1 MTSPRF
7 LVGIDLGTTNT
18 VVAFCEITD
27 NLEQSNVTLFDIDQL
42 IGPGEV
48 VRKPLLPSFRYHPAD
63 GQISPSDL
71 ILPWESVRTEG
82 DIDNVIVGEWAR
94 ELGAKV
100 EGRQVS
106 SAKSWLSHQA
116 VDRRSEILPWAG
128 AADVEKVSPVTASAS
143 YLNHIRQSWNYRHPS
158 NKLEDQDVVVTVPA
172 SFDETA
178 RKLTLEAA
186 EQAGLGKIVLLEE
199 PQAVCYDWYA
209 RHQHTA
215 SEELKTLPLILVCDV
230 GGGTTD
236 LSLIEAKFDSD
247 ELALDRIGV
256 GEHLMLGGDN
266 LDLALAHLA
275 EQRFSQ
281 SKKLNAANL
290 TKLIQQTRKAKENLL
305 SANAPD
311 EVKITMLGSGSKL
324 LGGTKSV
331 QLSKQEVHQIAL
343 DGFFPLSGFEE
354 VPDKRRSAVVEFGL
368 PYVAD
373 PAVSKHIAEFLT
385 QHQQVS
391 YAALNRANKLNLESN
406 QDLESNQ
413 NLESNQYLENGE
425 GTEKPAIPVGLL
437 LNGGVFNSELVTERI
452 TQLLENWKGT
462 PITVLDNPH
471 PDWSVALGAVAFGKA
486 RRGAQLKIGGG
497 AARSYFLHL
506 PEKNKMGKALCLL
519 AKGTEEGHEIRL
531 SGRRFSLTLGEPVKF
546 NLLTSTHDSFGNTN
560 SGSNASIQNGMMVD
574 VDPDIFA
581 PLPPYISTL
590 ESEGA
595 TLQANQKERVEVQL
609 ACQLTEV
616 GTLKMECVSTEDDS
630 TENDSKRWKLEFEV
644 RNQQADDQENSSF
657 HPNLEECKTLI
668 SRIYSGNKKSAEG
681 KEIKTLPKDLER
693 KLGKRE
699 EWDFATLRQL
709 FDAFSQGRKR
719 RRRSEQ
725 HEKNWLRLAGFSM
738 RPGFGDPT
746 DSWRIEQIWS
756 LYQQSIQFKNHQ
768 GWTDWWVFWRRVAG
782 GLSQEQQE
790 TILAD
795 IAKYLHPGAMKNPQ
809 SAKAA
814 QDMGYES
821 MVRLSA
827 SLENLDVEDKVLLAT
842 WYLSKAMNHN
852 QFEQAHWWALGRL
865 ASRTPLYGSQHNA
878 IPREQIEQWLPKLLE
893 LNWQK
898 EQMIAFAVV
907 MMCRKTGDRLF
918 DVSDDYREQVRS
930 KLKQSKVPES
940 WISLVEE
947 VKELS
952 ESESKRVFGDAL
964 PSGLTLISS

>member
-1 MTSPRF
+1 MASPRF

-18 VVAFCEITD
+18 VVAYCEITD
-27 NLEQSNVTLFDIDQL
+27 NLEQSEVSLFDIDQL

-48 VRKPLLPSFRYHPAD
+48 VRKPLLPSFRYHPAV

-71 ILPWESVRTEG
+71 TLPWENEPVAG
-82 DIDNVIVGEWAR
+82 DINNLIVGEWAR

-116 VDRRSEILPWAG
+116 VDRSSDILPWAG
-128 AADVEKVSPVTASAS
+128 AQDVDKVSPVIASAS
-143 YLNHIRQSWNYRHPS
+143 YLNHIRQAWNYRHPS

-186 EQAGLGKIVLLEE
+186 QLAGLKKIVLLEE

-209 RHQHTA
+209 RHQQTA
-215 SEELKTLPLILVCDV
+215 ADELKELPLILVCDV

-236 LSLIEAKFDSD
+236 LSLIEASFSSQD

-275 EQRFSQ
+275 ESRFNQ
-281 SKKLNAANL
+281 SKKLTAASL

-305 SANAPD
+305 SSSAPE

-324 LGGTKSV
+324 LGGTKSIG
-331 QLSKQEVHQIAL
+331 LSKQEVHQIAL
-343 DGFFPLSGFEE
+343 DGFFPLSDFSE

-373 PAVSKHIAEFLT
+373 PAVSKHVAEFLT
-385 QHQQVS
+385 QHQQVAR
-391 YAALNRANKLNLESN
+391 AALRIEDDK
-406 QDLESNQ
+406 Q
-413 NLESNQYLENGE
+413 N
-425 GTEKPAIPVGLL
+425 AIPVGLL
-437 LNGGVFNSELVTERI
+437 LNGGVFNSELVTERV
-452 TQLLENWKGT
+452 TTLLSDWRGA
-462 PITVLDNPH
+462 PVTVLDNPH

-506 PEKNKMGKALCLL
+506 QEKNKMGKALCLL

-531 SGRRFSLTLGEPVKF
+531 SGRRFSLTLGEPVRF
-546 NLLTSTHDSFGNTN
+546 NLLTSTHDTLTNNT
-560 SGSNASIQNGMMVD
+560 AIQNGVMVD
-574 VDPDIFA
+574 VDPDLFA
-581 PLPPYISTL
+581 PLPPYITTL
-590 ESEGA
+590 EGEGA
-595 TLQANQKERVEVQL
+595 ELQANQKERVEVQL

-616 GTLKMECVSTEDDS
+616 GTLKMECVSAED
-630 TENDSKRWKLEFEV
+630 DSKRWELEFEV
-644 RNQQADDQENSSF
+644 RNKQTDDSEQVKL
-657 HPNLEECKTLI
+657 HPKLNECKELI
-668 SRIYSGNKKSAEG
+668 ARLYSGNKKSAES
-681 KEIKTLPKDLER
+681 KEIKTLAKDLEK
-693 KLGKRE
+693 KLGKRD
-699 EWDFATLRQL
+699 EWDFTTLRQL
-709 FDAFSQGRKR
+709 FDTFAQGRKR

-725 HEKNWLRLAGFSM
+725 HEKNWLRLAGFAL

-746 DSWRIEQIWS
+746 DSWRIEQVWG
-756 LYQQSIQFKNHQ
+756 LYQQNIQFKNHQ
-768 GWTDWWVFWRRVAG
+768 GWTDWWVFWRRIAG

-827 SLENLDVEDKVLLAT
+827 SLEHLEVEDKVLLAT
-842 WYLSKAMNHN
+842 WFLSKAINHN
-852 QFEQAHWWALGRL
+852 QFEQAHWWAMGRL
-865 ASRTPLYGSQHNA
+865 ASRTPLYGSQHNVV
-878 IPREQIEQWLPKLLE
+878 PREQAEQWLPKLLE
-893 LNWQK
+893 QNWQK
-898 EQMIAFAVV
+898 EPMIAFAAV
-907 MMCRKTGDRLF
+907 MICRKTGDRLF
-918 DVSDDYREQVRS
+918 DISDDYREQVLA

-940 WISLVEE
+940 WVSLVEE

-952 ESESKRVFGDAL
+952 ESESKRIFGDAL
-964 PSGLTLISS
+964 PSGLTLVNN

>member
-1 MTSPRF
+1 MASPRF

-18 VVAFCEITD
+18 VVAYCEITD
-27 NLEQSNVTLFDIDQL
+27 NLEQSEVSLFDIDQL

-48 VRKPLLPSFRYHPAD
+48 VRKPLLPSFRYHPAV

-71 ILPWESVRTEG
+71 TLPWENEPVSG
-82 DIDNVIVGEWAR
+82 DISNVIVGEWAR

-116 VDRRSEILPWAG
+116 VDRSSDILPWAG
-128 AADVEKVSPVTASAS
+128 AQDVDKVSPVIASAS
-143 YLNHIRQSWNYRHPS
+143 YLNHIRQAWNYRHPS

-186 EQAGLGKIVLLEE
+186 ELAGLKKIVLLEE

-209 RHQHTA
+209 RHQQTA
-215 SEELKTLPLILVCDV
+215 ADELKELPLILVCDV

-236 LSLIEAKFDSD
+236 LSLIEASFSSQD

-275 EQRFSQ
+275 ESRLSQNKGEQ
-281 SKKLNAANL
+281 SKKLTAASL

-305 SANAPD
+305 SASAPE

-324 LGGTKSV
+324 LGGTKSIG
-331 QLSKQEVHQIAL
+331 LSKQEVHQIAL
-343 DGFFPLSGFEE
+343 DGFFPLSDFSE

-373 PAVSKHIAEFLT
+373 PAVSKHVAEFLT

-391 YAALNRANKLNLESN
+391 RAALGIEDDK
-406 QDLESNQ
+406 Q
-413 NLESNQYLENGE
+413 N
-425 GTEKPAIPVGLL
+425 AIPVGLL
-437 LNGGVFNSELVTERI
+437 LNGGVFNSELVTERV
-452 TQLLENWKGT
+452 TTLLSDWRGA
-462 PITVLDNPH
+462 PVTVLDNPH

-506 PEKNKMGKALCLL
+506 QEKNKMGKALCLL

-531 SGRRFSLTLGEPVKF
+531 SGRRFSLTLGEPVRF
-546 NLLTSTHDSFGNTN
+546 NLLTSTHDTLTNNT
-560 SGSNASIQNGMMVD
+560 AIQNGVMVD
-574 VDPDIFA
+574 VDPDLFA
-581 PLPPYISTL
+581 PLPPYITTL
-590 ESEGA
+590 EGEGA
-595 TLQANQKERVEVQL
+595 ELQANQKERVEVQL

-616 GTLKMECVSTEDDS
+616 GTLKMECVSAED
-630 TENDSKRWKLEFEV
+630 DSKRWELEFEV
-644 RNQQADDQENSSF
+644 RNKQTDDSEQVKL
-657 HPNLEECKTLI
+657 HPKLNECKELI
-668 SRIYSGNKKSAEG
+668 ARLYSGNKKSAES
-681 KEIKTLPKDLER
+681 KEIKTLAKDLEK
-693 KLGKRE
+693 KLGKRD
-699 EWDFATLRQL
+699 EWDFTTLRQL
-709 FDAFSQGRKR
+709 FDTFAQGRKR

-725 HEKNWLRLAGFSM
+725 HEKNWLRLAGFAL

-746 DSWRIEQIWS
+746 DSWRIEQVWG
-756 LYQQSIQFKNHQ
+756 LYQQNIQFKNHQ
-768 GWTDWWVFWRRVAG
+768 GWTDWWVFWRRIAG

-827 SLENLDVEDKVLLAT
+827 SLEHLEVEDKVLLAT
-842 WYLSKAMNHN
+842 WFLSKAINHN
-852 QFEQAHWWALGRL
+852 QFEQAHWWAMGRL
-865 ASRTPLYGSQHNA
+865 ASRTPLYGSQHNVV
-878 IPREQIEQWLPKLLE
+878 PREQAEQWLPKLLE
-893 LNWQK
+893 QNWQK
-898 EQMIAFAVV
+898 EPMIAFAAV
-907 MMCRKTGDRLF
+907 MICRKTGDRLF
-918 DVSDDYREQVRS
+918 DISDDYREQVLA

-940 WISLVEE
+940 WVSLVEE

-952 ESESKRVFGDAL
+952 ESESKRIFGDAL
-964 PSGLTLISS
+964 PSGLTLVNN

>member
-1 MTSPRF
+1 MASPRF

-18 VVAFCEITD
+18 VVAYCEITN
-27 NLEQSNVTLFDIDQL
+27 NLEQSEVSLFDIDQL

-48 VRKPLLPSFRYHPAD
+48 VRKPLLPSFRYHPAV

-71 ILPWESVRTEG
+71 TLPWDNEPVAG
-82 DIDNVIVGEWAR
+82 DINNVIIGEWAR

-116 VDRRSEILPWAG
+116 VDRNSDILPWAG
-128 AADVEKVSPVTASAS
+128 AQDVDKVSPVIASAS
-143 YLNHIRQSWNYRHPS
+143 YLNHIRQAWNYRHPS

-186 EQAGLGKIVLLEE
+186 ELAGLKKIVLLEE

-209 RHQHTA
+209 RHQQTA
-215 SEELKTLPLILVCDV
+215 ADELKDLPLILVCDV

-236 LSLIEAKFDSD
+236 LSLIEAKFTNSD
-247 ELALDRIGV
+247 LALDRIGV

-275 EQRFSQ
+275 ESRFNQ
-281 SKKLNAANL
+281 NKKLTAASL

-305 SANAPD
+305 SASAPD

-324 LGGTKSV
+324 LGGTKSIA
-331 QLSKQEVHQIAL
+331 LSKQEVHQIAL
-343 DGFFPLSGFEE
+343 DGFFPLSDFSE

-373 PAVSKHIAEFLT
+373 PAVSKHVAEFLT
-385 QHQQVS
+385 QHQQVAR
-391 YAALNRANKLNLESN
+391 AALGIEDDK
-406 QDLESNQ
+406 Q
-413 NLESNQYLENGE
+413 N
-425 GTEKPAIPVGLL
+425 AIPVGLL
-437 LNGGVFNSELVTERI
+437 LNGGVFNSDLVTERV
-452 TQLLENWKGT
+452 TTLLSDWRGA
-462 PITVLDNPH
+462 PVTVLDNPH

-506 PEKNKMGKALCLL
+506 QEKNKMGKALCLL

-531 SGRRFSLTLGEPVKF
+531 SGRRFSLTLGEPVRF
-546 NLLTSTHDSFGNTN
+546 NLLTSTHDTLTNNT
-560 SGSNASIQNGMMVD
+560 AIQNGVMVD
-574 VDPDIFA
+574 VDPDLFA
-581 PLPPYISTL
+581 PLPPYITTL
-590 ESEGA
+590 EGEGA
-595 TLQANQKERVEVQL
+595 ELQANQKERVEVQL

-616 GTLKMECVSTEDDS
+616 GTLKMECVSAED
-630 TENDSKRWKLEFEV
+630 DSKRWELEFEV
-644 RNQQADDQENSSF
+644 RNKQTDDSEQVKL
-657 HPNLEECKTLI
+657 HPKLNECKELI
-668 SRIYSGNKKSAEG
+668 ARLYSGNKKSAEG
-681 KEIKTLPKDLER
+681 KEIKTLAKDLEK
-693 KLGKRE
+693 KLGKRD
-699 EWDFATLRQL
+699 EWDFTTLRQL
-709 FDAFSQGRKR
+709 FDTFAQGRKR

-725 HEKNWLRLAGFSM
+725 HEKNWLRLAGFAL

-746 DSWRIEQIWS
+746 DSWRIEQVWG
-756 LYQQSIQFKNHQ
+756 LYQQNIQFKNHQ
-768 GWTDWWVFWRRVAG
+768 GWTDWWVFWRRIAG

-814 QDMGYES
+814 QEMGYES

-827 SLENLDVEDKVLLAT
+827 SLEHLEVEDKVLLAT
-842 WYLSKAMNHN
+842 WFLSKAINQN
-852 QFEQAHWWALGRL
+852 QFEQAHWWAMGRL
-865 ASRTPLYGSQHNA
+865 ASRTPLYGSQHNV
-878 IPREQIEQWLPKLLE
+878 IPREQAEQWLPKLLE
-893 LNWQK
+893 QNWLK
-898 EQMIAFAVV
+898 EPMIAFAAV
-907 MMCRKTGDRLF
+907 MICRKTGDRLF
-918 DVSDDYREQVRS
+918 DISDDYREQVLT

-940 WISLVEE
+940 WVSLVEE

-964 PSGLTLISS
+964 PSGLTLVHH

>member
-1 MTSPRF
+1 MASPRF

-18 VVAFCEITD
+18 VVAYCEITD
-27 NLEQSNVTLFDIDQL
+27 NLEQSEVSLFDIDQL

-48 VRKPLLPSFRYHPAD
+48 VRKPLLPSFRYHPAV

-71 ILPWESVRTEG
+71 TLPWENEPVSG
-82 DIDNVIVGEWAR
+82 DISNVIVGEWAR

-116 VDRRSEILPWAG
+116 VDRSLGILPWAG
-128 AADVEKVSPVTASAS
+128 AQDVDKVSPVIASAS
-143 YLNHIRQSWNYRHPS
+143 YLNHIRQAWNYRHPS

-186 EQAGLGKIVLLEE
+186 ELAGLKKIVLLEE

-209 RHQHTA
+209 RHQQTA
-215 SEELKTLPLILVCDV
+215 ADELKELPLILVCDV

-236 LSLIEAKFDSD
+236 LSLIEASFSSQD

-275 EQRFSQ
+275 ESRLSQNKGEQ
-281 SKKLNAANL
+281 SKKLTAASL

-305 SANAPD
+305 SASAPE

-324 LGGTKSV
+324 LGGTKSIG
-331 QLSKQEVHQIAL
+331 LSKQEVHQIAL
-343 DGFFPLSGFEE
+343 DGFFPLSDFSE

-373 PAVSKHIAEFLT
+373 PAVSKHVAEFLT
-385 QHQQVS
+385 QHQQVAR
-391 YAALNRANKLNLESN
+391 AALGIEDDK
-406 QDLESNQ
+406 Q
-413 NLESNQYLENGE
+413 N
-425 GTEKPAIPVGLL
+425 AIPVGLL
-437 LNGGVFNSELVTERI
+437 LNGGVFNSELVTERV
-452 TQLLENWKGT
+452 TTLLSDWRGA
-462 PITVLDNPH
+462 PVTVLDNPH

-486 RRGAQLKIGGG
+486 RRGVQLKIGGG

-506 PEKNKMGKALCLL
+506 QEKNKMGKALCLL

-531 SGRRFSLTLGEPVKF
+531 SGRRFSLTLGEPVRF
-546 NLLTSTHDSFGNTN
+546 NLLTSTHDTLTNNT
-560 SGSNASIQNGMMVD
+560 AIQNGVMVD
-574 VDPDIFA
+574 VDPDLFA
-581 PLPPYISTL
+581 PLPPYITTL
-590 ESEGA
+590 EGEGA
-595 TLQANQKERVEVQL
+595 ELQANQKERVEVQL

-616 GTLKMECVSTEDDS
+616 GTLKMECVSAED
-630 TENDSKRWKLEFEV
+630 DSKRWELEFEV
-644 RNQQADDQENSSF
+644 RNKQTDDSEQVKL
-657 HPNLEECKTLI
+657 HPKLNECKELI
-668 SRIYSGNKKSAEG
+668 ARLYSGNKKSAES
-681 KEIKTLPKDLER
+681 KEIKTLAKDLEK
-693 KLGKRE
+693 KLGKRD
-699 EWDFATLRQL
+699 EWDFTTLRQL
-709 FDAFSQGRKR
+709 FDTFAQGRKR

-725 HEKNWLRLAGFSM
+725 HEKNWLRLAGFAL

-746 DSWRIEQIWS
+746 DSWRIEQVWG
-756 LYQQSIQFKNHQ
+756 LYQQNIQFKNHQ
-768 GWTDWWVFWRRVAG
+768 GWTDWWVFWRRIAG

-821 MVRLSA
+821 MVRLAA
-827 SLENLDVEDKVLLAT
+827 SLEHLEVEDKVLLAT
-842 WYLSKAMNHN
+842 WFLSKAINHN
-852 QFEQAHWWALGRL
+852 QFEQAHWWAMGRL
-865 ASRTPLYGSQHNA
+865 ASRTPLYGSQHNV
-878 IPREQIEQWLPKLLE
+878 IPREQAEQWLPKLLE
-893 LNWQK
+893 QNWQK
-898 EQMIAFAVV
+898 EPMIAFAAV
-907 MMCRKTGDRLF
+907 MICRKTGDRLF
-918 DVSDDYREQVRS
+918 DISDDYREQVLT

-940 WISLVEE
+940 WVSLVEE

-952 ESESKRVFGDAL
+952 ESESKRIFGDAL
-964 PSGLTLISS
+964 PSGLTLVNN

>member
-1 MTSPRF
+1 MASPRF

-18 VVAFCEITD
+18 VVAYCEITD
-27 NLEQSNVTLFDIDQL
+27 NLEQSEVSLFDIDQL

-48 VRKPLLPSFRYHPAD
+48 VRKPLLPSFRYHPAV

-71 ILPWESVRTEG
+71 TLPWENEPVSG
-82 DIDNVIVGEWAR
+82 DISNVIVGEWAR

-116 VDRRSEILPWAG
+116 VDRSSDILPWAG
-128 AADVEKVSPVTASAS
+128 AQDVDKVSPVIASAS
-143 YLNHIRQSWNYRHPS
+143 YLNHIRQAWNYRHPS

-186 EQAGLGKIVLLEE
+186 QLAGLKKIVLLEE

-209 RHQHTA
+209 RHQQTA
-215 SEELKTLPLILVCDV
+215 ADELKELPLILVCDV

-236 LSLIEAKFDSD
+236 LSLIEASFSSQD

-275 EQRFSQ
+275 ESRFNQ
-281 SKKLNAANL
+281 SKKLTAASL

-305 SANAPD
+305 SSSAPE

-324 LGGTKSV
+324 LGGTKSIG
-331 QLSKQEVHQIAL
+331 LSKQEVHQIAL
-343 DGFFPLSGFEE
+343 DGFFPLSDFSE

-373 PAVSKHIAEFLT
+373 PAVSKHVAEFLT
-385 QHQQVS
+385 QHQQVAL
-391 YAALNRANKLNLESN
+391 AALGIEDDK
-406 QDLESNQ
+406 Q
-413 NLESNQYLENGE
+413 N
-425 GTEKPAIPVGLL
+425 AVPVGLL
-437 LNGGVFNSELVTERI
+437 LNGGVFNSELVTERV
-452 TQLLENWKGT
+452 TTLLSDWRGA
-462 PITVLDNPH
+462 PVTVLDNPH

-506 PEKNKMGKALCLL
+506 QEKNKMGKALCLL

-531 SGRRFSLTLGEPVKF
+531 SGRRFSLTLGEPVRF
-546 NLLTSTHDSFGNTN
+546 NLLTSTHDTLTNNT
-560 SGSNASIQNGMMVD
+560 AIQNGVMVD
-574 VDPDIFA
+574 VDPDLFA
-581 PLPPYISTL
+581 PLPPYITTL
-590 ESEGA
+590 EGEGA
-595 TLQANQKERVEVQL
+595 ELQANQKERVEVQL

-616 GTLKMECVSTEDDS
+616 GTLKMECVSAED
-630 TENDSKRWKLEFEV
+630 DSKRWELEFEV
-644 RNQQADDQENSSF
+644 RNKQTDDSEQVKL
-657 HPNLEECKTLI
+657 HPKLNECKELI
-668 SRIYSGNKKSAEG
+668 ARLYSGNKKSAEG
-681 KEIKTLPKDLER
+681 KEIKTLAKDLEK
-693 KLGKRE
+693 KLGKRD
-699 EWDFATLRQL
+699 EWDFTTLRQL
-709 FDAFSQGRKR
+709 FDTFAQGRKR

-725 HEKNWLRLAGFSM
+725 HEKNWLRLAGFAL

-746 DSWRIEQIWS
+746 DSWRIEQVWG
-756 LYQQSIQFKNHQ
+756 LYQQNIQFKNHQ
-768 GWTDWWVFWRRVAG
+768 GWTDWWVFWRRIAG

-827 SLENLDVEDKVLLAT
+827 SLEHLEVEDKVLLAT
-842 WYLSKAMNHN
+842 WFLSKAINHN
-852 QFEQAHWWALGRL
+852 QFEQAHWWAMGRL
-865 ASRTPLYGSQHNA
+865 ASRTPLYGSQHNV
-878 IPREQIEQWLPKLLE
+878 IPREQAEQWLPKLLE
-893 LNWQK
+893 QNWQK
-898 EQMIAFAVV
+898 EPMIAFAAVII
-907 MMCRKTGDRLF
+907 CRKTGDRLF
-918 DVSDDYREQVRS
+918 DISDDYREQVLA

-940 WISLVEE
+940 WVSLVEE

-952 ESESKRVFGDAL
+952 ESESKRIFGDAL
-964 PSGLTLISS
+964 PSGLTLVNN

>member
-1 MTSPRF
+1 MASPRF

-18 VVAFCEITD
+18 VVAYCEITD
-27 NLEQSNVTLFDIDQL
+27 NLEQSEVSLFDIDQL

-48 VRKPLLPSFRYHPAD
+48 VRKPLLPSFRYHPAV

-71 ILPWESVRTEG
+71 TLPWDNEPVAG
-82 DIDNVIVGEWAR
+82 DINNVIVGEWAR

-116 VDRRSEILPWAG
+116 VDRNSDILPWAG
-128 AADVEKVSPVTASAS
+128 AQDVDKVSPVIASAS
-143 YLNHIRQSWNYRHPS
+143 YLNHIRQAWNYRHPS

-186 EQAGLGKIVLLEE
+186 ELAGLKKIVLLEE

-209 RHQHTA
+209 RHQQTA
-215 SEELKTLPLILVCDV
+215 ADELKDLPLILVCDV

-236 LSLIEAKFDSD
+236 LSLIEAKFTNSD
-247 ELALDRIGV
+247 LALDRIGV

-275 EQRFSQ
+275 ESRFNQ
-281 SKKLNAANL
+281 NKKLTAASL

-305 SANAPD
+305 SASAPD

-324 LGGTKSV
+324 LGGTKSIA
-331 QLSKQEVHQIAL
+331 LSKQEVHQIAL
-343 DGFFPLSGFEE
+343 DGFFPLSDFSE

-373 PAVSKHIAEFLT
+373 PAVSKHVAEFLT

-391 YAALNRANKLNLESN
+391 RAALGIEDDK
-406 QDLESNQ
+406 Q
-413 NLESNQYLENGE
+413 N
-425 GTEKPAIPVGLL
+425 AIPVGLL
-437 LNGGVFNSELVTERI
+437 LNGGVFNSDLVTERV
-452 TQLLENWKGT
+452 TTLLSDWRGAPVT
-462 PITVLDNPH
+462 ILDNPH

-506 PEKNKMGKALCLL
+506 QEKNKMGKALCLL

-531 SGRRFSLTLGEPVKF
+531 SGRRFSLTLGEPVRF
-546 NLLTSTHDSFGNTN
+546 NLLTSTHDTLTNNT
-560 SGSNASIQNGMMVD
+560 AIQNGVMVD
-574 VDPDIFA
+574 VDPDLFA
-581 PLPPYISTL
+581 PLPPYITTL
-590 ESEGA
+590 EGEGA
-595 TLQANQKERVEVQL
+595 ELQANQKERVEVQL

-616 GTLKMECVSTEDDS
+616 GTLKMECVSAEDDK
-630 TENDSKRWKLEFEV
+630 KRWELEFEV
-644 RNQQADDQENSSF
+644 RNKQADDGEEIQL
-657 HPNLEECKTLI
+657 HPRLNECKELI
-668 SRIYSGNKKSAEG
+668 ARLYSGNKKSAEG
-681 KEIKTLPKDLER
+681 KEIKTLAKDLEK
-693 KLGKRE
+693 KLGKRD
-699 EWDFATLRQL
+699 EWDFTTLRQL
-709 FDAFSQGRKR
+709 FDTFAQGRKR

-725 HEKNWLRLAGFSM
+725 HEKNWLRLAGFAL

-746 DSWRIEQIWS
+746 DSWRIEQVWG
-756 LYQQSIQFKNHQ
+756 LYQQNIQFKNHQ
-768 GWTDWWVFWRRVAG
+768 GWTDWWVFWRRIAG

-814 QDMGYES
+814 QEMGYES

-827 SLENLDVEDKVLLAT
+827 SLEHLEVEDKVLLAT
-842 WYLSKAMNHN
+842 WFLSKAINQN
-852 QFEQAHWWALGRL
+852 QFEQAHWWAMGRL
-865 ASRTPLYGSQHNA
+865 ASRTPLYGSQHNV
-878 IPREQIEQWLPKLLE
+878 IPREQAEQWLPKLLE
-893 LNWQK
+893 QNWLK
-898 EQMIAFAVV
+898 EPMIAFAAV
-907 MMCRKTGDRLF
+907 MICRKTGDRLF
-918 DVSDDYREQVRS
+918 DISDDYREQVLT

-940 WISLVEE
+940 WVSLVEE

-964 PSGLTLISS
+964 PSGLTLVHH

>member
-1 MTSPRF
+1 MASPRF

-18 VVAFCEITD
+18 VVAYCEITD
-27 NLEQSNVTLFDIDQL
+27 NLEQSEVSLFDIDQL

-48 VRKPLLPSFRYHPAD
+48 VRKPLLPSFRYHPAV

-71 ILPWESVRTEG
+71 TLPWDNEPVAG
-82 DIDNVIVGEWAR
+82 DINNVIVGEWAR

-116 VDRRSEILPWAG
+116 VNRNSDILPWAG
-128 AADVEKVSPVTASAS
+128 AQDVDKVSPVIASAS
-143 YLNHIRQSWNYRHPS
+143 YLNHIRQAWNYRHPS

-186 EQAGLGKIVLLEE
+186 ELAGLKKIVLLEE

-209 RHQHTA
+209 RHQQTA
-215 SEELKTLPLILVCDV
+215 ADELKDLPLILVCDV

-236 LSLIEAKFDSD
+236 LSLIEAKFTHDD
-247 ELALDRIGV
+247 LALDRIGV

-275 EQRFSQ
+275 ESRFSQ
-281 SKKLNAANL
+281 NKKLTAASL

-305 SANAPD
+305 STSAPD

-324 LGGTKSV
+324 LGGTKSIA
-331 QLSKQEVHQIAL
+331 LSKQEVHQIAL
-343 DGFFPLSGFEE
+343 DGFFPLSDFSE

-373 PAVSKHIAEFLT
+373 PAVSKHVAEFLT

-391 YAALNRANKLNLESN
+391 RAALGIEDDK
-406 QDLESNQ
+406 Q
-413 NLESNQYLENGE
+413 N
-425 GTEKPAIPVGLL
+425 AIPVGLL
-437 LNGGVFNSELVTERI
+437 LNGGVFNSDLVTERV
-452 TQLLENWKGT
+452 TTLLSDWRGA
-462 PITVLDNPH
+462 PVTVLDNPH

-506 PEKNKMGKALCLL
+506 QEKNKMGKALCLL

-531 SGRRFSLTLGEPVKF
+531 SGRRFSLTLGEPVRF
-546 NLLTSTHDSFGNTN
+546 NLLTSTHDTLTNNT
-560 SGSNASIQNGMMVD
+560 AIQNGVMVD
-574 VDPDIFA
+574 VDPDLFA
-581 PLPPYISTL
+581 PLPPYITTL
-590 ESEGA
+590 EGEGA
-595 TLQANQKERVEVQL
+595 ELQANQKERVEVQL

-616 GTLKMECVSTEDDS
+616 GTLKMECVSAED
-630 TENDSKRWKLEFEV
+630 DSKRWELEFEV
-644 RNQQADDQENSSF
+644 RNKQTDDSEQVKL
-657 HPNLEECKTLI
+657 HPKLNECKELI
-668 SRIYSGNKKSAEG
+668 ARLYSGNKKSAEG
-681 KEIKTLPKDLER
+681 KEIKTLAKDLEK
-693 KLGKRE
+693 KLGKRD
-699 EWDFATLRQL
+699 EWDFTTLRQL
-709 FDAFSQGRKR
+709 FDTFAQGRKR

-725 HEKNWLRLAGFSM
+725 HEKNWLRLAGFAL

-746 DSWRIEQIWS
+746 DSWRIEQVWG
-756 LYQQSIQFKNHQ
+756 LYQQNIQFKNHQ
-768 GWTDWWVFWRRVAG
+768 GWTDWWVFWRRIAG

-814 QDMGYES
+814 QEMGYES

-827 SLENLDVEDKVLLAT
+827 SLEHLEVEDKVLLAT
-842 WYLSKAMNHN
+842 WFLSKAINQN
-852 QFEQAHWWALGRL
+852 QFEQAHWWAMGRL
-865 ASRTPLYGSQHNA
+865 ASRTPLYGSQHNV
-878 IPREQIEQWLPKLLE
+878 IPREQAEQWLPKLLE
-893 LNWQK
+893 QNWLK
-898 EQMIAFAVV
+898 EPMIAFAAV
-907 MMCRKTGDRLF
+907 MICRKTGDRLF
-918 DVSDDYREQVRS
+918 DISDDYREQVLT

-940 WISLVEE
+940 WVSLVEE

-964 PSGLTLISS
+964 PSGLTLVHH

>member
-1 MTSPRF
+1 MASPRF

-18 VVAFCEITD
+18 VVAYCEITD
-27 NLEQSNVTLFDIDQL
+27 NLEQSEVSLFDIDQL

-48 VRKPLLPSFRYHPAD
+48 VRKPLLPSFRYHPAV

-71 ILPWESVRTEG
+71 TLPWENEPVSG
-82 DIDNVIVGEWAR
+82 DISNVIVGEWAR

-116 VDRRSEILPWAG
+116 VDRSSDILPWAG
-128 AADVEKVSPVTASAS
+128 AQDVDKVSPVIASAS
-143 YLNHIRQSWNYRHPS
+143 YLNHIRQAWNYRHPS

-186 EQAGLGKIVLLEE
+186 QLAGLKKIVLLEE

-209 RHQHTA
+209 RHQQTA
-215 SEELKTLPLILVCDV
+215 ADELKELPLILVCDV

-236 LSLIEAKFDSD
+236 LSLIEASFSSQD

-275 EQRFSQ
+275 ESRFNQ
-281 SKKLNAANL
+281 SKKLTAASL

-305 SANAPD
+305 SASAPE

-324 LGGTKSV
+324 LGGTKSIG
-331 QLSKQEVHQIAL
+331 LSKQEVHQIAL
-343 DGFFPLSGFEE
+343 DGFFPLSDFSE

-373 PAVSKHIAEFLT
+373 PAVSKHVAEFLT

-391 YAALNRANKLNLESN
+391 RAALGIEDDK
-406 QDLESNQ
+406 Q
-413 NLESNQYLENGE
+413 N
-425 GTEKPAIPVGLL
+425 AIPVGLL
-437 LNGGVFNSELVTERI
+437 LNGGVFNSELVTERV
-452 TQLLENWKGT
+452 TTLLSDWRGA
-462 PITVLDNPH
+462 PVTVLDNPH

-506 PEKNKMGKALCLL
+506 QEKNKMGKALCLL

-531 SGRRFSLTLGEPVKF
+531 SGRRFSLTLGEPVRF
-546 NLLTSTHDSFGNTN
+546 NLLTSTHDTLTNNT
-560 SGSNASIQNGMMVD
+560 AIQNGVMVD
-574 VDPDIFA
+574 VDPDLFA
-581 PLPPYISTL
+581 PLPPYITTL
-590 ESEGA
+590 EGEGA
-595 TLQANQKERVEVQL
+595 ELKANQKERVEVQL

-616 GTLKMECVSTEDDS
+616 GTLKMECVSAED
-630 TENDSKRWKLEFEV
+630 DSKRWELEFEV
-644 RNQQADDQENSSF
+644 RNKQTDDSEQVKL
-657 HPNLEECKTLI
+657 HPKLNECKELI
-668 SRIYSGNKKSAEG
+668 ARLYSGNKKSAES
-681 KEIKTLPKDLER
+681 KEIKTLAKDLEK
-693 KLGKRE
+693 KLGKRD
-699 EWDFATLRQL
+699 EWDFTTLRQL
-709 FDAFSQGRKR
+709 FDTFAQGRKR

-725 HEKNWLRLAGFSM
+725 HEKNWLRLAGFAL

-746 DSWRIEQIWS
+746 DSWRIEQVWG
-756 LYQQSIQFKNHQ
+756 LYQQNIQFKNHQ
-768 GWTDWWVFWRRVAG
+768 GWTDWWVFWRRIAG

-827 SLENLDVEDKVLLAT
+827 SLEHLEVEDKVLLAT
-842 WYLSKAMNHN
+842 WFLSKAINHN
-852 QFEQAHWWALGRL
+852 QFEQVHWWAIGRL
-865 ASRTPLYGSQHNA
+865 ASRTPLYGSQHNV
-878 IPREQIEQWLPKLLE
+878 IPREQAEQWLPKLLE
-893 LNWQK
+893 QNWQK
-898 EQMIAFAVV
+898 EPMIAFAAV
-907 MMCRKTGDRLF
+907 MICRKTGDRLF
-918 DVSDDYREQVRS
+918 DISDDYREQVLT

-940 WISLVEE
+940 WVSLVEE

-952 ESESKRVFGDAL
+952 ESESKRIFGDAL
-964 PSGLTLISS
+964 PSGLTLVNN

>member
-1 MTSPRF
+1 MASPRF

-18 VVAFCEITD
+18 VVAYCEITD
-27 NLEQSNVTLFDIDQL
+27 NLEQSEVSLFDIDQL

-48 VRKPLLPSFRYHPAD
+48 VRKPLLPSFRYHPAV

-71 ILPWESVRTEG
+71 TLPWESEPVSG
-82 DIDNVIVGEWAR
+82 DISNVIVGEWAR

-116 VDRRSEILPWAG
+116 VDRSSDILPWAG
-128 AADVEKVSPVTASAS
+128 AQDVDKVSPVIASAS
-143 YLNHIRQSWNYRHPS
+143 YLNHIRQAWNYRHPS

-186 EQAGLGKIVLLEE
+186 ELAGLKKIVLLEE

-209 RHQHTA
+209 RHQQTA
-215 SEELKTLPLILVCDV
+215 ADELKELPLILVCDV

-236 LSLIEAKFDSD
+236 LSLIEASFSSQD

-275 EQRFSQ
+275 ESRFNQ
-281 SKKLNAANL
+281 SKKLTAASL

-305 SANAPD
+305 SASAPE

-324 LGGTKSV
+324 LGGTKSIG
-331 QLSKQEVHQIAL
+331 LSKQEVHQIAL
-343 DGFFPLSGFEE
+343 DGFFPLSDFSE

-373 PAVSKHIAEFLT
+373 PAVSKHVAEFLT
-385 QHQQVS
+385 QHQQVAR
-391 YAALNRANKLNLESN
+391 AALGIEDDK
-406 QDLESNQ
+406 Q
-413 NLESNQYLENGE
+413 N
-425 GTEKPAIPVGLL
+425 AIPVGLL
-437 LNGGVFNSELVTERI
+437 LNGGVFNSELVTERV
-452 TQLLENWKGT
+452 TTLLSDWRGA
-462 PITVLDNPH
+462 PVTVLDNPH

-506 PEKNKMGKALCLL
+506 QEKNKMGKALCLL

-531 SGRRFSLTLGEPVKF
+531 SGRRFSLTLGEPVRF
-546 NLLTSTHDSFGNTN
+546 NLLTSTHDTLTNNT
-560 SGSNASIQNGMMVD
+560 AIQNGVMVD
-574 VDPDIFA
+574 VDPDLFA
-581 PLPPYISTL
+581 PLPPYITTL
-590 ESEGA
+590 EGEGA
-595 TLQANQKERVEVQL
+595 ELQANQKERVEVQL

-616 GTLKMECVSTEDDS
+616 GTLKMECVSAED
-630 TENDSKRWKLEFEV
+630 DSKRWELEFEV
-644 RNQQADDQENSSF
+644 RNKQTDDSEQVKL
-657 HPNLEECKTLI
+657 HPKLNECKELVA
-668 SRIYSGNKKSAEG
+668 RLYSGNKKSAES
-681 KEIKTLPKDLER
+681 KEIKTLAKDLEK
-693 KLGKRE
+693 KLGKRD
-699 EWDFATLRQL
+699 EWDFTTLRQL
-709 FDAFSQGRKR
+709 FDTFAQGRKR

-725 HEKNWLRLAGFSM
+725 HEKNWLRLAGFAL

-746 DSWRIEQIWS
+746 DSWRIEQVWG
-756 LYQQSIQFKNHQ
+756 LYQQNIQFKNHQ
-768 GWTDWWVFWRRVAG
+768 GWTDWWVFWRRIAG

-827 SLENLDVEDKVLLAT
+827 SLEHLEVEDKVLLAT
-842 WYLSKAMNHN
+842 WFLSKAINHN
-852 QFEQAHWWALGRL
+852 QFEQAHWWAMGRL
-865 ASRTPLYGSQHNA
+865 ASRTPLYGSQHNVV
-878 IPREQIEQWLPKLLE
+878 PREQAEQWLPKLLE
-893 LNWQK
+893 QNWQK
-898 EQMIAFAVV
+898 EPMIAFAAV
-907 MMCRKTGDRLF
+907 MICRKTGDRLF
-918 DVSDDYREQVRS
+918 DISDDYREQVLA

-940 WISLVEE
+940 WVSLVEE

-952 ESESKRVFGDAL
+952 ESESKRIFGDAL
-964 PSGLTLISS
+964 PSGLTLVNN

>member
-1 MTSPRF
+1 MASPRF

-18 VVAFCEITD
+18 VVAYCEITD
-27 NLEQSNVTLFDIDQL
+27 NLEQSEVSLFDIDQL

-48 VRKPLLPSFRYHPAD
+48 VRKPLLPSFRYHPAV

-71 ILPWESVRTEG
+71 TLPWDNEPVAG
-82 DIDNVIVGEWAR
+82 DINNVIVGEWAR

-116 VDRRSEILPWAG
+116 VDRNSDILPWAG
-128 AADVEKVSPVTASAS
+128 AQDVDKVSPVIASAS
-143 YLNHIRQSWNYRHPS
+143 YLNHIRQAWNYRHPS

-186 EQAGLGKIVLLEE
+186 ELAGLKKIVLLEE

-209 RHQHTA
+209 RHQQTA
-215 SEELKTLPLILVCDV
+215 ADELKDLPLILVCDV

-236 LSLIEAKFDSD
+236 LSLIEAKFTHDD
-247 ELALDRIGV
+247 LALDRIGV

-275 EQRFSQ
+275 ESRFSQ
-281 SKKLNAANL
+281 NKKLTAASL

-305 SANAPD
+305 STSAPD

-324 LGGTKSV
+324 LGGTKSIA
-331 QLSKQEVHQIAL
+331 LSKQEVHQIAL
-343 DGFFPLSGFEE
+343 DGFFPLSDFSE

-373 PAVSKHIAEFLT
+373 PAVSKHVAEFLT

-391 YAALNRANKLNLESN
+391 RAALGIEDDK
-406 QDLESNQ
+406 Q
-413 NLESNQYLENGE
+413 N
-425 GTEKPAIPVGLL
+425 AIPVGLL
-437 LNGGVFNSELVTERI
+437 LNGGVFNSDLVTERV
-452 TQLLENWKGT
+452 TTLLSDWRGA
-462 PITVLDNPH
+462 PVTVLDNPH

-506 PEKNKMGKALCLL
+506 QEKNKMGKALCLL

-531 SGRRFSLTLGEPVKF
+531 SGRRFSLTLGEPVRF
-546 NLLTSTHDSFGNTN
+546 NLLTSTHDTLTNNT
-560 SGSNASIQNGMMVD
+560 AIQNGVMVD
-574 VDPDIFA
+574 VDPDLFA
-581 PLPPYISTL
+581 PLPPYITTL
-590 ESEGA
+590 EGEGA
-595 TLQANQKERVEVQL
+595 ELQANQKERVEVQL

-616 GTLKMECVSTEDDS
+616 GTLKMECVSAED
-630 TENDSKRWKLEFEV
+630 DSKRWELEFEV
-644 RNQQADDQENSSF
+644 RNKQTDDSEQVKL
-657 HPNLEECKTLI
+657 HPKLNECKELI
-668 SRIYSGNKKSAEG
+668 ARLYSGNKKSAEG
-681 KEIKTLPKDLER
+681 KEIKTLAKDLEK
-693 KLGKRE
+693 KLGKRD
-699 EWDFATLRQL
+699 EWDFTTLRQL
-709 FDAFSQGRKR
+709 FDTFAQGRKR

-725 HEKNWLRLAGFSM
+725 HEKNWLRLAGFAL

-746 DSWRIEQIWS
+746 DSWRIEQVWG
-756 LYQQSIQFKNHQ
+756 LYQQNIQFKNHQ
-768 GWTDWWVFWRRVAG
+768 GWTDWWVFWRRIAG

-814 QDMGYES
+814 QEMGYES

-827 SLENLDVEDKVLLAT
+827 SLEHLEVEDKVLLAT
-842 WYLSKAMNHN
+842 WFLSKAINQN
-852 QFEQAHWWALGRL
+852 QFEQAHWWAMGRL
-865 ASRTPLYGSQHNA
+865 ASRTPLYGSQHNV
-878 IPREQIEQWLPKLLE
+878 IPREQAEQWLPKLLE
-893 LNWQK
+893 QNWLK
-898 EQMIAFAVV
+898 EPMIAFAAV
-907 MMCRKTGDRLF
+907 MICRKTGDRLF
-918 DVSDDYREQVRS
+918 DISDDYREEVLT

-940 WISLVEE
+940 WVSLVEE

-964 PSGLTLISS
+964 PSGLTLVHH

>member
-1 MTSPRF
+1 MASPRF

-18 VVAFCEITD
+18 VVAYCEITD
-27 NLEQSNVTLFDIDQL
+27 NLEQSEVSLFDIDQL

-48 VRKPLLPSFRYHPAD
+48 VRKPLLPSFRYHPAV

-71 ILPWESVRTEG
+71 TLPWDNEPVAG
-82 DIDNVIVGEWAR
+82 DINNVIVGEWAR

-116 VDRRSEILPWAG
+116 VDRNSDILPWAG
-128 AADVEKVSPVTASAS
+128 AQDVDKVSPVIASAS
-143 YLNHIRQSWNYRHPS
+143 YLNHIRQAWNYRHPS

-186 EQAGLGKIVLLEE
+186 ELAGLKKIVLLEE

-209 RHQHTA
+209 RHQKTA
-215 SEELKTLPLILVCDV
+215 ADELKDLPLILVCDV

-236 LSLIEAKFDSD
+236 LSLIEAKFTHDD
-247 ELALDRIGV
+247 LALDRIGV

-275 EQRFSQ
+275 ESRFNQ
-281 SKKLNAANL
+281 NKKLTAASL
-290 TKLIQQTRKAKENLL
+290 TKLIQQTRKAKEKLL
-305 SANAPD
+305 STSAPD

-324 LGGTKSV
+324 LGGTKSIA
-331 QLSKQEVHQIAL
+331 LSKQEVHQIAL
-343 DGFFPLSGFEE
+343 DGFFPLSDFSE

-373 PAVSKHIAEFLT
+373 PAVSKHVAEFLT

-391 YAALNRANKLNLESN
+391 RAALGIEDDK
-406 QDLESNQ
+406 Q
-413 NLESNQYLENGE
+413 N
-425 GTEKPAIPVGLL
+425 AIPVGLL
-437 LNGGVFNSELVTERI
+437 LNGGVFNSDLVTERV
-452 TQLLENWKGT
+452 TTLLSDWRGA
-462 PITVLDNPH
+462 PVTVLDNPH

-506 PEKNKMGKALCLL
+506 QEKNKMGKALCLL

-531 SGRRFSLTLGEPVKF
+531 SGRRFSLTLGEPVRF
-546 NLLTSTHDSFGNTN
+546 NLLTSTHDTLTNNT
-560 SGSNASIQNGMMVD
+560 AIQNGMMVD
-574 VDPDIFA
+574 VDPDLFA
-581 PLPPYISTL
+581 PLPPYITTL
-590 ESEGA
+590 EGEGA
-595 TLQANQKERVEVQL
+595 ELQANQKERVEVQL

-616 GTLKMECVSTEDDS
+616 GTLKMECVSAED
-630 TENDSKRWKLEFEV
+630 DSKRWELEFEV
-644 RNQQADDQENSSF
+644 RNKQTDDSEQVKL
-657 HPNLEECKTLI
+657 HPKLNECKELI
-668 SRIYSGNKKSAEG
+668 ARLYSGNKKSAEG
-681 KEIKTLPKDLER
+681 KEIKTLAKDLEK
-693 KLGKRE
+693 KLGKRD
-699 EWDFATLRQL
+699 EWDFTTLRQL
-709 FDAFSQGRKR
+709 FDTFAQGRKR

-725 HEKNWLRLAGFSM
+725 HEKNWLRLAGFAL

-746 DSWRIEQIWS
+746 DSWRIEQVWG
-756 LYQQSIQFKNHQ
+756 LYQQNIQFKNHQ
-768 GWTDWWVFWRRVAG
+768 GWTDWWVFWRRIAG

-814 QDMGYES
+814 QEMGYES

-827 SLENLDVEDKVLLAT
+827 SLEHLEVEDKVLLAT
-842 WYLSKAMNHN
+842 WFLSKAINQN
-852 QFEQAHWWALGRL
+852 QFEQAHWWAMGRL
-865 ASRTPLYGSQHNA
+865 ASRTPLYGSQHNV
-878 IPREQIEQWLPKLLE
+878 IPREQAEQWLPKLLE
-893 LNWQK
+893 QNWLK
-898 EQMIAFAVV
+898 EPMIAFAAV
-907 MMCRKTGDRLF
+907 MICRKTGDRLF
-918 DVSDDYREQVRS
+918 DISDDYREQVLT

-940 WISLVEE
+940 WVSLVEE

-964 PSGLTLISS
+964 PSGLTLVHH

>member
-1 MTSPRF
+1 MASPRF

-18 VVAFCEITD
+18 VVAYCEITD
-27 NLEQSNVTLFDIDQL
+27 NLEQSEVSLFDIDQL

-48 VRKPLLPSFRYHPAD
+48 VRKPLLPSFRYHPAV

-71 ILPWESVRTEG
+71 TLPWENEPVSG
-82 DIDNVIVGEWAR
+82 DISNVIVGEWAR

-116 VDRRSEILPWAG
+116 VDRSSDILPWAG
-128 AADVEKVSPVTASAS
+128 AQDVDKVSPVIASAS
-143 YLNHIRQSWNYRHPS
+143 YLNHIRQAWNYRHPS

-186 EQAGLGKIVLLEE
+186 QLAGLKKIVLLEE

-209 RHQHTA
+209 RHQQTA
-215 SEELKTLPLILVCDV
+215 ADELKELPLILVCDV

-236 LSLIEAKFDSD
+236 LSLIEASFSSQD

-275 EQRFSQ
+275 ESRLSQNKGEQ
-281 SKKLNAANL
+281 SKKLTAASL

-305 SANAPD
+305 SANAPE

-324 LGGTKSV
+324 LGGTKSIG
-331 QLSKQEVHQIAL
+331 LSKQEVHQIAL
-343 DGFFPLSGFEE
+343 DGFFPLSDFSE

-373 PAVSKHIAEFLT
+373 PAVSKHVAEFLT
-385 QHQQVS
+385 THQQVS
-391 YAALNRANKLNLESN
+391 RAALSIEDDK
-406 QDLESNQ
+406 Q
-413 NLESNQYLENGE
+413 N
-425 GTEKPAIPVGLL
+425 AIPVGLL
-437 LNGGVFNSELVTERI
+437 LNGGVFNSELVTERV
-452 TQLLENWKGT
+452 TTLLSDWHGA
-462 PITVLDNPH
+462 PVTVLDNPH

-506 PEKNKMGKALCLL
+506 QEKNKMGKALCLL

-531 SGRRFSLTLGEPVKF
+531 SGRRFSLTLGEPVRF
-546 NLLTSTHDSFGNTN
+546 NLLTSTHDTLTNNT
-560 SGSNASIQNGMMVD
+560 AIQNGVMVD
-574 VDPDIFA
+574 VDPDLFA
-581 PLPPYISTL
+581 PLPPYITTL
-590 ESEGA
+590 EGEGA
-595 TLQANQKERVEVQL
+595 ELQANQKERVEVQL

-616 GTLKMECVSTEDDS
+616 GTLKMECVSAED
-630 TENDSKRWKLEFEV
+630 DSKRWELEFEV
-644 RNQQADDQENSSF
+644 RNKQTDDSEQVKL
-657 HPNLEECKTLI
+657 HPKLNECKELI
-668 SRIYSGNKKSAEG
+668 ARLYSGNKKSAES
-681 KEIKTLPKDLER
+681 KEIKTLAKDLEK
-693 KLGKRE
+693 KLGKRD
-699 EWDFATLRQL
+699 EWDFTTLRQL
-709 FDAFSQGRKR
+709 FDTFAQGRKR

-725 HEKNWLRLAGFSM
+725 HEKNWLRLAGFAL

-746 DSWRIEQIWS
+746 DSWRIEQVWG
-756 LYQQSIQFKNHQ
+756 LYQQNIQFKNHQ
-768 GWTDWWVFWRRVAG
+768 GWTDWWVFWRRIAG

-809 SAKAA
+809 SAKTA

-821 MVRLSA
+821 MVRLAA
-827 SLENLDVEDKVLLAT
+827 SLEHLEVEDKVLLAT
-842 WYLSKAMNHN
+842 WFLSKAINHN
-852 QFEQAHWWALGRL
+852 QFEQAHWWAMGRL
-865 ASRTPLYGSQHNA
+865 ASRTPLYGSQHNV
-878 IPREQIEQWLPKLLE
+878 IPREQAEQWLPKLLE
-893 LNWQK
+893 QNWQK
-898 EQMIAFAVV
+898 EPIIAFAAV
-907 MMCRKTGDRLF
+907 MICRKTGDRLF
-918 DVSDDYREQVRS
+918 DISDDYREQVLA

-940 WISLVEE
+940 WVSLVEE

-952 ESESKRVFGDAL
+952 ESESKRIFGDAL
-964 PSGLTLISS
+964 PSGLTLVNN

>member
-1 MTSPRF
+1 MASPRF

-27 NLEQSNVTLFDIDQL
+27 KLEQSDVTLFEIDQL

-48 VRKPLLPSFRYHPAD
+48 VRKPLLPSFRYHPAN
-63 GQISPSDL
+63 GQIASSDL
-71 ILPWESVRTEG
+71 MLPWEEKLIDG
-82 DIDNVIVGEWAR
+82 DIEGVIVGEWAR

-116 VDRRSEILPWAG
+116 VDRRSDILPWAG
-128 AADVEKVSPVTASAS
+128 APDVEKVSPVTASAS
-143 YLNHIRQSWNYRHPS
+143 YLNHIRQSWNYRNPS
-158 NKLEDQDVVVTVPA
+158 NKLEDQDVVVTIPA

-186 EQAGLGKIVLLEE
+186 ELAGLNNVVLLEE

-209 RHQHTA
+209 RHQNTA

-236 LSLIEAKFDSD
+236 LSLIEAKFESD
-247 ELALDRIGV
+247 EMSLDRIGV

-275 EQRFSQ
+275 EQRLNQ
-281 SKKLNAANL
+281 TKKLNASSL
-290 TKLIQQTRKAKENLL
+290 TKLIQQTRTAKENLL

-311 EVKITMLGSGSKL
+311 DVKITMLGSGSKL
-324 LGGTKSV
+324 LGGTKSI

-343 DGFFPLSGFEE
+343 DGFFPLSEFSHT
-354 VPDKRRSAVVEFGL
+354 PDKRRSAVVEFGL

-391 YAALNRANKLNLESN
+391 HAALNSSELTL
-406 QDLESNQ
+406 
-413 NLESNQYLENGE
+413 
-425 GTEKPAIPVGLL
+425 PAIPVGLL
-437 LNGGVFNSELVTERI
+437 LNGGVFNSDLVTERI
-452 TQLLENWKGT
+452 TQLLENWKGS
-462 PITVLDNPH
+462 PITVLHNPH

-506 PEKNKMGKALCLL
+506 QEKNKMGKALCLL

-531 SGRRFSLTLGEPVKF
+531 SGRRFSLTLGEPVRF
-546 NLLTSTHDSFGNTN
+546 NLLTSTQDTFDNNT
-560 SGSNASIQNGMMVD
+560 AIQNGVMTNI
-574 VDPDIFA
+574 DPDMFK

-590 ESEGA
+590 EGDGA
-595 TLQANQKERVEVQL
+595 ELKANQKERVEVQL

-616 GTLKMECVSTEDDS
+616 GTLKMECVSTEDD
-630 TENDSKRWKLEFEV
+630 DKRWALEFEV
-644 RNQQADDQENSSF
+644 RNQQADEQATADF
-657 HPNLEECKTLI
+657 HPNLDECKELI
-668 SRIYSGNKKSAEG
+668 SRVYSGNKKSADI
-681 KEIKTLPKDLER
+681 KEIKTLPKTLER
-693 KLGKRE
+693 KLSKRE
-699 EWDFATLRQL
+699 EWDFVTLREL
-709 FDAFSQGRKR
+709 FDTFSQGKKR

-725 HEKNWLRLAGFSM
+725 HEKNWLRLAGFCL

-756 LYQQSIQFKNHQ
+756 LYQQGIQFKNHQ

-782 GLSQEQQE
+782 GLNQEQQE

-795 IAKYLHPGAMKNPQ
+795 IAKYLHPGAIKNPQ
-809 SAKAA
+809 SAKIA

-827 SLENLDVEDKVLLAT
+827 SLENLDVEDKVLLST
-842 WYLSKAMNHN
+842 WYLSKALNHA

-865 ASRTPLYGSQHNA
+865 ASRTPLYGSHHNV
-878 IPREQIEQWLPKLLE
+878 IPREQVEQWLPKLLE

-898 EQMIAFAVV
+898 EQLIAFAVV
-907 MMCRKTGDRLF
+907 MMCRKTGDRLL
-918 DVSDDYREQVRS
+918 DVSDDYRDQVLN
-930 KLKQSKVPES
+930 KLKVSKVPVA
-940 WISLVEE
+940 WVSLVEA
-947 VKELS
+947 VKALS
-952 ESESKRVFGDAL
+952 ENESKRVFGDAL
-964 PSGLTLISS
+964 PSGLTLLNR

>member
-1 MTSPRF
+1 MASPRF

-18 VVAFCEITD
+18 VVAYCEITD
-27 NLEQSNVTLFDIDQL
+27 NLEQSEVSLFDIDQL

-48 VRKPLLPSFRYHPAD
+48 VRKPLLPSFRYHPAV

-71 ILPWESVRTEG
+71 TLPWDNEPVAG
-82 DIDNVIVGEWAR
+82 DINNIIVGEWAR

-116 VDRRSEILPWAG
+116 VDRNSDILPWAG
-128 AADVEKVSPVTASAS
+128 AQDVDKVSPVIASAS
-143 YLNHIRQSWNYRHPS
+143 YLNHIRQAWNYRHPS

-186 EQAGLGKIVLLEE
+186 ELAGLKKIVLLEE

-209 RHQHTA
+209 RHQKTA
-215 SEELKTLPLILVCDV
+215 ADELKDLPLILVCDV

-236 LSLIEAKFDSD
+236 LSLIEAKFTHDD
-247 ELALDRIGV
+247 LALDRIGV

-275 EQRFSQ
+275 ESRFNQ
-281 SKKLNAANL
+281 NKKLTAASL

-305 SANAPD
+305 STSAPD

-324 LGGTKSV
+324 LGGTKSIA
-331 QLSKQEVHQIAL
+331 LSKQEVHQIAL
-343 DGFFPLSGFEE
+343 DGFFPLSDFSE

-373 PAVSKHIAEFLT
+373 PAVSKHVAEFLT

-391 YAALNRANKLNLESN
+391 RAALGIEDDK
-406 QDLESNQ
+406 Q
-413 NLESNQYLENGE
+413 N
-425 GTEKPAIPVGLL
+425 AIPVGLL
-437 LNGGVFNSELVTERI
+437 LNGGVFNSDLVTERV
-452 TQLLENWKGT
+452 TTLLSDWRGA
-462 PITVLDNPH
+462 PVTVLDNPH

-506 PEKNKMGKALCLL
+506 QEKNKMGKALCLL

-531 SGRRFSLTLGEPVKF
+531 SGRRFSLTLGEPVRF
-546 NLLTSTHDSFGNTN
+546 NLLTSTHDTLTNNT
-560 SGSNASIQNGMMVD
+560 AIQNGMMVD
-574 VDPDIFA
+574 VDPDLFA
-581 PLPPYISTL
+581 PLPPYITTL
-590 ESEGA
+590 EGEGA
-595 TLQANQKERVEVQL
+595 ELQANQKERVEVQL

-616 GTLKMECVSTEDDS
+616 GTLKMECVSAED
-630 TENDSKRWKLEFEV
+630 DSKRWELEFEV
-644 RNQQADDQENSSF
+644 RNKQTDDSEQVKL
-657 HPNLEECKTLI
+657 HPKLNECKELI
-668 SRIYSGNKKSAEG
+668 ARLYSGNKKSAEG
-681 KEIKTLPKDLER
+681 KEIKTLAKDLEK
-693 KLGKRE
+693 KLGKRD
-699 EWDFATLRQL
+699 EWDFTTLRQL
-709 FDAFSQGRKR
+709 FDTFAQGRKR

-725 HEKNWLRLAGFSM
+725 HEKNWLRLAGFAL

-746 DSWRIEQIWS
+746 DSWRIEQVWG
-756 LYQQSIQFKNHQ
+756 LYQQNIQFKNHQ
-768 GWTDWWVFWRRVAG
+768 GWTDWWVFWRRIAG

-814 QDMGYES
+814 QEMGYES

-827 SLENLDVEDKVLLAT
+827 SLEHLEVEDKVLLAT
-842 WYLSKAMNHN
+842 WFLSKAINQN
-852 QFEQAHWWALGRL
+852 QFEQAHWWAMGRL
-865 ASRTPLYGSQHNA
+865 ASRTPLYGSQHNV
-878 IPREQIEQWLPKLLE
+878 IPREQAEQWLPKLLE
-893 LNWQK
+893 QNWLK
-898 EQMIAFAVV
+898 EPMIAFAAV
-907 MMCRKTGDRLF
+907 MICRKTGDRLF
-918 DVSDDYREQVRS
+918 DISDDYREQVLT

-940 WISLVEE
+940 WVSLVEE

-964 PSGLTLISS
+964 PSGLTLVHH

>member
-1 MTSPRF
+1 MASPRF

-18 VVAFCEITD
+18 VVAYCEITD
-27 NLEQSNVTLFDIDQL
+27 NLEQSEVSLFDIDQL

-48 VRKPLLPSFRYHPAD
+48 VRKPLLPSFRYHPAV

-71 ILPWESVRTEG
+71 TLPWDNEPVAG
-82 DIDNVIVGEWAR
+82 DINNVIVGEWAR

-116 VDRRSEILPWAG
+116 VDRNSDILPWAG
-128 AADVEKVSPVTASAS
+128 AQDVDKVSPVIASAS
-143 YLNHIRQSWNYRHPS
+143 YLNHIRQAWNYRHPS

-186 EQAGLGKIVLLEE
+186 ELAGLKKIVLLEE
-199 PQAVCYDWYA
+199 PQAVCYDWHA
-209 RHQHTA
+209 RHQQTA
-215 SEELKTLPLILVCDV
+215 ADELKDLPLILVCDV

-236 LSLIEAKFDSD
+236 LSLIEAKFTNSD
-247 ELALDRIGV
+247 LALDRIGV

-275 EQRFSQ
+275 ESRFSQ
-281 SKKLNAANL
+281 NKKLTAASL

-305 SANAPD
+305 SASAPD

-324 LGGTKSV
+324 LGGTKSIA
-331 QLSKQEVHQIAL
+331 LSKQEVHQIAL
-343 DGFFPLSGFEE
+343 DGFFPLSDFSE

-373 PAVSKHIAEFLT
+373 PAVSKHVAEFLT

-391 YAALNRANKLNLESN
+391 RAALGIEDDKHN
-406 QDLESNQ
+406 
-413 NLESNQYLENGE
+413 
-425 GTEKPAIPVGLL
+425 AIPVGLL
-437 LNGGVFNSELVTERI
+437 LNGGVFNSALVTERV
-452 TQLLENWKGT
+452 TTLLSDWRGA
-462 PITVLDNPH
+462 PVTVLDNPH

-506 PEKNKMGKALCLL
+506 QEKNKMGKALCLL

-531 SGRRFSLTLGEPVKF
+531 SGRRFSLTLGEPVRF
-546 NLLTSTHDSFGNTN
+546 NLLTSTHDTLTNNT
-560 SGSNASIQNGMMVD
+560 AIQNGVMVD
-574 VDPDIFA
+574 VDPDLFA
-581 PLPPYISTL
+581 PLPPYITTL
-590 ESEGA
+590 EGEGA
-595 TLQANQKERVEVQL
+595 ELQANQKERVEVQL

-616 GTLKMECVSTEDDS
+616 GTLKMECVSAEDDK
-630 TENDSKRWKLEFEV
+630 KRWELEFEV
-644 RNQQADDQENSSF
+644 RNKQADDGEEIQL
-657 HPNLEECKTLI
+657 HPRLNECKELI
-668 SRIYSGNKKSAEG
+668 ARLYSGNKKSAEG
-681 KEIKTLPKDLER
+681 KEIKTLAKDLEK
-693 KLGKRE
+693 KLGKRD
-699 EWDFATLRQL
+699 EWGFTTLRQL
-709 FDAFSQGRKR
+709 FDTFAQGRKR

-725 HEKNWLRLAGFSM
+725 HEKNWLRLAGFAL

-746 DSWRIEQIWS
+746 DSWRIEQVWG
-756 LYQQSIQFKNHQ
+756 LYQQNIQFKNHQ
-768 GWTDWWVFWRRVAG
+768 GWTDWWVFWRRIAG

-814 QDMGYES
+814 QEMGYES

-827 SLENLDVEDKVLLAT
+827 SLEHLEVEDKVLLAT
-842 WYLSKAMNHN
+842 WFLSKAINQN
-852 QFEQAHWWALGRL
+852 QFEQAHWWAMGRL
-865 ASRTPLYGSQHNA
+865 ASRTPLYGSQHNV
-878 IPREQIEQWLPKLLE
+878 IPREQAEQWLPKLLE
-893 LNWQK
+893 QNWLK
-898 EQMIAFAVV
+898 EPMIAFAAV
-907 MMCRKTGDRLF
+907 MICRKTGDRLF
-918 DVSDDYREQVRS
+918 DISDDYREQVLT

-940 WISLVEE
+940 WVSLVEE

-964 PSGLTLISS
+964 PSGLTLVHH

>member
-1 MTSPRF
+1 MASPRF

-18 VVAFCEITD
+18 VVAYCEITD
-27 NLEQSNVTLFDIDQL
+27 NLEQSEVSLFDIDQL

-48 VRKPLLPSFRYHPAD
+48 VRKPLLPSFRYHPAV

-71 ILPWESVRTEG
+71 TLPWENESVSG
-82 DIDNVIVGEWAR
+82 DISNVIVGEWAR

-116 VDRRSEILPWAG
+116 VDRSSDILPWAG
-128 AADVEKVSPVTASAS
+128 AQDVDKVSPVIASAS
-143 YLNHIRQSWNYRHPS
+143 YLNHIRQAWNYRHPS

-178 RKLTLEAA
+178 RKFTLEAA
-186 EQAGLGKIVLLEE
+186 ELAGLKKIVLLEE

-209 RHQHTA
+209 RHQQTA
-215 SEELKTLPLILVCDV
+215 ADELKELPLILVCDV

-236 LSLIEAKFDSD
+236 LSLIEAKYHND

-275 EQRFSQ
+275 ESRFNQ
-281 SKKLNAANL
+281 SKKLTAASL
-290 TKLIQQTRKAKENLL
+290 TKLIQQTRKAKEDLL
-305 SANAPD
+305 SVSAPD

-324 LGGTKSV
+324 LGGTKSIG
-331 QLSKQEVHQIAL
+331 LSKQEVHQIAL
-343 DGFFPLSGFEE
+343 DGFFPLSDFSE
-354 VPDKRRSAVVEFGL
+354 VPDKRRSAMVEFGL

-373 PAVSKHIAEFLT
+373 PAVSKHVAEFLN

-391 YAALNRANKLNLESN
+391 YSALGQEDTS
-406 QDLESNQ
+406 
-413 NLESNQYLENGE
+413 
-425 GTEKPAIPVGLL
+425 TPAVPVGLL
-437 LNGGVFNSELVTERI
+437 LNGGVFNSELVTERV
-452 TQLLENWKGT
+452 TTLLGNWRGA
-462 PITVLDNPH
+462 PVTVLDNPH

-506 PEKNKMGKALCLL
+506 QERNKMGKALCLL
-519 AKGTEEGHEIRL
+519 AKGTDEGHEIRL
-531 SGRRFSLTLGEPVKF
+531 SGRRFSLTLGEPVRF
-546 NLLTSTHDSFGNTN
+546 NLLTSTHDTLTHNTE
-560 SGSNASIQNGMMVD
+560 IQNGVMVE
-574 VDPDIFA
+574 VDPDIFS

-590 ESEGA
+590 ESEG
-595 TLQANQKERVEVQL
+595 TNLQANQKERVEVQL

-616 GTLKMECVSTEDDS
+616 GTLKMECVSVEDD
-630 TENDSKRWKLEFEV
+630 NKRWELEFEV
-644 RNQQADDQENSSF
+644 RNQQADETEQEQL
-657 HPNLEECKTLI
+657 HPRLTESKELI
-668 SRIYSGNKKSAEG
+668 SRLYSGNKKSADA
-681 KEIKTLPKDLER
+681 KEIKTLAKDLER
-693 KLGKRE
+693 KLGKRDD
-699 EWDFATLRQL
+699 WDFTTLRHL
-709 FDAFSQGRKR
+709 FDAFAQGRKR
-719 RRRSEQ
+719 RRRSEA
-725 HEKNWLRLAGFSM
+725 HEKNWLRLAGFSL
-738 RPGFGDPT
+738 RPGFGDAT
-746 DSWRIEQIWS
+746 DSWRIEQVWG
-756 LYQQSIQFKNHQ
+756 LYQQGIQFKNHQ
-768 GWTDWWVFWRRVAG
+768 GWTDWWVFWRRIAG

-790 TILAD
+790 TLLAD

-827 SLENLDVEDKVLLAT
+827 SLEHLEVEDKVLLAS
-842 WYLSKAMNHN
+842 WFLSKAINHN

-865 ASRTPLYGSQHNA
+865 ASRTPLYGSQHSV
-878 IPREQIEQWLPKLLE
+878 IPREQAEQWLPKLLE
-893 LNWQK
+893 QNWLK
-898 EQMIAFAVV
+898 EPMIAFAAV
-907 MMCRKTGDRLF
+907 MICRKTGDRLF
-918 DVSDDYREQVRS
+918 DIAEDYREQVLT

-940 WISLVEE
+940 WVSLVEE

-964 PSGLTLISS
+964 PSGLTLVQN

>member
-1 MTSPRF
+1 MASPRF

-18 VVAFCEITD
+18 VVAYCEITD
-27 NLEQSNVTLFDIDQL
+27 NLEQSEVSLFDIDQL

-48 VRKPLLPSFRYHPAD
+48 VRKPLLPSFRYHPAV

-71 ILPWESVRTEG
+71 TLPWENEPVSG
-82 DIDNVIVGEWAR
+82 DISNVIVGEWAR

-116 VDRRSEILPWAG
+116 VDRSSDILPWAG
-128 AADVEKVSPVTASAS
+128 AQDVDKVSPVIASAS
-143 YLNHIRQSWNYRHPS
+143 YLNHIRQAWNYRHPS

-186 EQAGLGKIVLLEE
+186 GLAGLKKIVLLEE

-209 RHQHTA
+209 RHQQTA
-215 SEELKTLPLILVCDV
+215 ADELKELPLILVCDV

-236 LSLIEAKFDSD
+236 LSLIEASFSSQD

-275 EQRFSQ
+275 ESRFNQ
-281 SKKLNAANL
+281 SKKLTAASL

-305 SANAPD
+305 SASAPE

-324 LGGTKSV
+324 LGGTKSIG
-331 QLSKQEVHQIAL
+331 LSKQEVHQIAL
-343 DGFFPLSGFEE
+343 DGFFPLSDFSE

-373 PAVSKHIAEFLT
+373 PAVSKHVAEFLT
-385 QHQQVS
+385 QHQQVAR
-391 YAALNRANKLNLESN
+391 AALGIEDDK
-406 QDLESNQ
+406 Q
-413 NLESNQYLENGE
+413 N
-425 GTEKPAIPVGLL
+425 AIPVGLL
-437 LNGGVFNSELVTERI
+437 LNGGVFNSELVTERV
-452 TQLLENWKGT
+452 TTLLSDWRGA
-462 PITVLDNPH
+462 PVTVLDNPH

-506 PEKNKMGKALCLL
+506 QEKNKMGKALCLL

-531 SGRRFSLTLGEPVKF
+531 SGRRFSLTLGEPVRF
-546 NLLTSTHDSFGNTN
+546 NLLTSTHDTLTNNT
-560 SGSNASIQNGMMVD
+560 AIQNGVMVD
-574 VDPDIFA
+574 VDPDLFA
-581 PLPPYISTL
+581 PLPPYITTL
-590 ESEGA
+590 EGEGA
-595 TLQANQKERVEVQL
+595 ELQANQKERVEVQL

-616 GTLKMECVSTEDDS
+616 GTLKMECVSAED
-630 TENDSKRWKLEFEV
+630 DSKRWELEFEV
-644 RNQQADDQENSSF
+644 RNKQTDDSEQVKL
-657 HPNLEECKTLI
+657 HPKLNECKELI
-668 SRIYSGNKKSAEG
+668 ARLYSGNKKSAES
-681 KEIKTLPKDLER
+681 KEIKTLAKDLEK
-693 KLGKRE
+693 KLGKRD
-699 EWDFATLRQL
+699 EWDFTTLRQL
-709 FDAFSQGRKR
+709 FDTFAQGRKR

-725 HEKNWLRLAGFSM
+725 HEKNWLRLAGFAL

-746 DSWRIEQIWS
+746 DSWRIEQVWG
-756 LYQQSIQFKNHQ
+756 LYQQNIQFKNHQ
-768 GWTDWWVFWRRVAG
+768 GWTDWWVFWRRIAG

-827 SLENLDVEDKVLLAT
+827 SLEHLEVEDKVLLAT
-842 WYLSKAMNHN
+842 WFLSKAINHN
-852 QFEQAHWWALGRL
+852 QFEQAHWWAMGRL
-865 ASRTPLYGSQHNA
+865 ASRTPLYGSQHNVV
-878 IPREQIEQWLPKLLE
+878 PREQAEQWLPKLLE
-893 LNWQK
+893 QNWQK
-898 EQMIAFAVV
+898 EPMIAFAAV
-907 MMCRKTGDRLF
+907 MICRKTGDRLF
-918 DVSDDYREQVRS
+918 DISDEYREQVLA

-940 WISLVEE
+940 WVSLVEE

-952 ESESKRVFGDAL
+952 ESESKRIFGDAL
-964 PSGLTLISS
+964 PSGLTLVNN

>member
-1 MTSPRF
+1 MASPRF

-18 VVAFCEITD
+18 VVAYCEITD
-27 NLEQSNVTLFDIDQL
+27 NLEQSEVSLFDIDQL

-48 VRKPLLPSFRYHPAD
+48 VRKPLLPSFRYHPAV

-71 ILPWESVRTEG
+71 TLPWDNEPVAG
-82 DIDNVIVGEWAR
+82 DINNVIVGEWAR

-116 VDRRSEILPWAG
+116 VDRNSDILPWAG
-128 AADVEKVSPVTASAS
+128 AQDVDKVSPVIASAS
-143 YLNHIRQSWNYRHPS
+143 YLNHIRQAWNYRHPS

-186 EQAGLGKIVLLEE
+186 ELAGLKKIVLLEE

-209 RHQHTA
+209 RHQQTA
-215 SEELKTLPLILVCDV
+215 ADELKGLPLILVCDV

-236 LSLIEAKFDSD
+236 LSLIEAKFTHDD
-247 ELALDRIGV
+247 LALDRIGV

-275 EQRFSQ
+275 ESRFNQ
-281 SKKLNAANL
+281 NKKLTAASL

-305 SANAPD
+305 STSAPE

-324 LGGTKSV
+324 LGGTKSIA
-331 QLSKQEVHQIAL
+331 LSKQEVHQIAL
-343 DGFFPLSGFEE
+343 DGFFPLSDFSE

-373 PAVSKHIAEFLT
+373 PAVSKHVAEFLT

-391 YAALNRANKLNLESN
+391 RAALGIEDDK
-406 QDLESNQ
+406 Q
-413 NLESNQYLENGE
+413 N
-425 GTEKPAIPVGLL
+425 AIPVGLL
-437 LNGGVFNSELVTERI
+437 LNGGVFNSDLVTERV
-452 TQLLENWKGT
+452 TTLLSDWRGA
-462 PITVLDNPH
+462 PVTVLDNPH

-506 PEKNKMGKALCLL
+506 QEKNNMGKALCLL

-531 SGRRFSLTLGEPVKF
+531 SGRRFSLTLGEPVRF
-546 NLLTSTHDSFGNTN
+546 NLLTSTHDTLTNNT
-560 SGSNASIQNGMMVD
+560 AIQNGVMVD
-574 VDPDIFA
+574 VDPDLFA
-581 PLPPYISTL
+581 PLPPYITTL
-590 ESEGA
+590 EGEGA
-595 TLQANQKERVEVQL
+595 ELQANQKERVEVQL

-616 GTLKMECVSTEDDS
+616 GTLKMECVSAED
-630 TENDSKRWKLEFEV
+630 DSKRWELEFEV
-644 RNQQADDQENSSF
+644 RNKQTDDSEQVKL
-657 HPNLEECKTLI
+657 HPKLNECKELI
-668 SRIYSGNKKSAEG
+668 ARLYSGNKKSAEG
-681 KEIKTLPKDLER
+681 NEIKTLAKDLEK
-693 KLGKRE
+693 KLGKRD
-699 EWDFATLRQL
+699 EWDFTTLRQL
-709 FDAFSQGRKR
+709 FDTFAQGRKR

-725 HEKNWLRLAGFSM
+725 HEKNWLRLAGFAL

-746 DSWRIEQIWS
+746 DSWRIEQVWG
-756 LYQQSIQFKNHQ
+756 LYQQNIQFKNHQ
-768 GWTDWWVFWRRVAG
+768 GWTDWWVFWRRIAG

-814 QDMGYES
+814 QEMGYES

-827 SLENLDVEDKVLLAT
+827 SLEHLEVEDKVLLAT
-842 WYLSKAMNHN
+842 WFLSKAINQN
-852 QFEQAHWWALGRL
+852 QFEQAHWWAMGRL
-865 ASRTPLYGSQHNA
+865 ASRTPLYGSQHNV
-878 IPREQIEQWLPKLLE
+878 IPREQAEQWLPKLLE
-893 LNWQK
+893 QNWLK
-898 EQMIAFAVV
+898 EPMIAFAAV
-907 MMCRKTGDRLF
+907 MICRKTGDRLF
-918 DVSDDYREQVRS
+918 DISDDYREQVLT

-940 WISLVEE
+940 WVSLVEE

-964 PSGLTLISS
+964 PSGLTLVHH

>member
-1 MTSPRF
+1 MASPRF

-27 NLEQSNVTLFDIDQL
+27 DLQHSPVSLFDIDQL
-42 IGPGEV
+42 VGPGEV
-48 VRKPLLPSFRYHPAD
+48 VRKPLLPSFRYHPAQ
-63 GQISPSDL
+63 GQISASDL
-71 ILPWESVRTEG
+71 TLPWEHSPVSG
-82 DIDNVIVGEWAR
+82 DISNAIVGEWAR

-128 AADVEKVSPVTASAS
+128 AADVDKVSPVIASAS
-143 YLNHIRQSWNYRHPS
+143 YLNHIRQAWNYRNPS

-186 EQAGLGKIVLLEE
+186 NIAGLSKIVLLEE

-209 RHQHTA
+209 RHQTSA
-215 SEELKTLPLILVCDV
+215 TQELAQLPLILVCDV

-236 LSLIEAKFDSD
+236 LSLIEAKFSD
-247 ELALDRIGV
+247 DKLGLDRIGV

-275 EQRFSQ
+275 EQRFNQ
-281 SKKLNAANL
+281 SKKLNASSL
-290 TKLIQQTRKAKENLL
+290 TKLIQQTRKAKEGLL
-305 SANAPD
+305 STGAPD

-331 QLSKQEVHQIAL
+331 SLTKQEVHQIAL
-343 DGFFPLSGFEE
+343 DGFFPLTDFDQ

-373 PAVSKHIAEFLT
+373 PAMSKHVAEFLT

-391 YAALNRANKLNLESN
+391 QAALASLDSHTDN
-406 QDLESNQ
+406 QD
-413 NLESNQYLENGE
+413 
-425 GTEKPAIPVGLL
+425 KAAIPVGLL
-437 LNGGVFNSELVTERI
+437 LNGGVFNSELVTSRI
-452 TQLLENWKGT
+452 TQLLENWRGE
-462 PITVLDNPH
+462 PVTVLDNPH

-506 PEKNKMGKALCLL
+506 QEKNKMGNALCLL

-546 NLLTSTHDSFGNTN
+546 NLLTSTHDVLSAEQG
-560 SGSNASIQNGMMVD
+560 IVKNGAVVKVD
-574 VDPDIFA
+574 ADLFT

-590 ESEGA
+590 EGDA
-595 TLQANQKERVEVQL
+595 VDLHANQKDRVEVQL

-616 GTLKMECVSTEDDS
+616 GTLKMECVSCED
-630 TENDSKRWKLEFEV
+630 ESKRWNLEFEV
-644 RNQQADDQENSSF
+644 RNKQSDEQQKQDL
-657 HPNLEECKTLI
+657 HPRLPECKELI
-668 SRIYSGNKKSAEG
+668 SRLYSGNKKSADS
-681 KEIKTLPKDLER
+681 KEIKTLAKELEKR
-693 KLGKRE
+693 LGKRE
-699 EWDFATLRQL
+699 EWDFVTLRQL
-709 FDAFSQGRKR
+709 FDTFSQGRKR

-725 HEKNWLRLAGFSM
+725 HEKNWLRLAGYSL

-746 DSWRIEQIWS
+746 DAWRIEQVWM
-756 LYQQSIQFKNHQ
+756 LYQQNIQFENHQ
-768 GWTDWWVFWRRVAG
+768 GWSDWWVFWRRIAG
-782 GLSQEQQE
+782 GLNQEQQE

-795 IAKYLHPGAMKNPQ
+795 IAKYLHPGAMKNPA
-809 SAKAA
+809 SAKVA
-814 QDMGYES
+814 QDKGYEA
-821 MVRLSA
+821 MVRLAA
-827 SLENLDVEDKVLLAT
+827 SLEHLEVEDKVLLST
-842 WYLSKAMNHN
+842 WFLSKAIN
-852 QFEQAHWWALGRL
+852 QPQYPQAHWWALGRL
-865 ASRTPLYGSQHNA
+865 ASRTPLYGSQHNV
-878 IPREQIEQWLPKLLE
+878 IPREQAEQWLPKLLE
-893 LNWQK
+893 QK
-898 EQMIAFAVV
+898 WNKEPMVAFATV
-907 MMCRKTGDRLF
+907 MICRKTGDRLF
-918 DVSDDYREQVRS
+918 DISDDYREQVLT
-930 KLKQSKVPES
+930 KLKSSKVPDS
-940 WISLVEE
+940 WIELVDT

-964 PSGLTLISS
+964 PSGLSLIKD

>member
-1 MTSPRF
+1 MASPRF

-18 VVAFCEITD
+18 VVAYCEITD
-27 NLEQSNVTLFDIDQL
+27 NLEQSEVSLFDIDQL

-48 VRKPLLPSFRYHPAD
+48 VRKPLLPSFRYHPAV

-71 ILPWESVRTEG
+71 TLPWDNEPVAG
-82 DIDNVIVGEWAR
+82 DINNVIVGEWAR

-116 VDRRSEILPWAG
+116 VNRNSDILPWAG
-128 AADVEKVSPVTASAS
+128 AQDVDKVSPVIASAS
-143 YLNHIRQSWNYRHPS
+143 YLNHIRQAWNYRHPS

-186 EQAGLGKIVLLEE
+186 ELAGLKKIVLLEE

-209 RHQHTA
+209 RHQQTA
-215 SEELKTLPLILVCDV
+215 ADELKDLPLILVCDV

-236 LSLIEAKFDSD
+236 LSLIEAKFTHDD
-247 ELALDRIGV
+247 LALDRIGV

-275 EQRFSQ
+275 ESRFSQ
-281 SKKLNAANL
+281 NKKLTAASL

-305 SANAPD
+305 STSAPD

-324 LGGTKSV
+324 LGGTKSIA
-331 QLSKQEVHQIAL
+331 LSKQEVHQIAL
-343 DGFFPLSGFEE
+343 DGFFPLSDFSE

-373 PAVSKHIAEFLT
+373 PAVSKHVAEFLT

-391 YAALNRANKLNLESN
+391 RAALGIEDDK
-406 QDLESNQ
+406 Q
-413 NLESNQYLENGE
+413 N
-425 GTEKPAIPVGLL
+425 AIPVGLL
-437 LNGGVFNSELVTERI
+437 LNGGVFNSDLVTERV
-452 TQLLENWKGT
+452 TTLLSDWRGA
-462 PITVLDNPH
+462 PVTVLDNPH

-506 PEKNKMGKALCLL
+506 QEKNKMGKALCLL

-531 SGRRFSLTLGEPVKF
+531 SGRRFSLTLGEPVRF
-546 NLLTSTHDSFGNTN
+546 NLLTSTHDTLTNNT
-560 SGSNASIQNGMMVD
+560 AIQNGVMVD
-574 VDPDIFA
+574 VDPDLFA
-581 PLPPYISTL
+581 PLPPYITTL
-590 ESEGA
+590 EGEGA
-595 TLQANQKERVEVQL
+595 ELQANQKERVEVQL

-616 GTLKMECVSTEDDS
+616 GTLKMECVSAEDDK
-630 TENDSKRWKLEFEV
+630 KRWELEFEV
-644 RNQQADDQENSSF
+644 RNKQADDGEEIQL
-657 HPNLEECKTLI
+657 HPRLNECKELI
-668 SRIYSGNKKSAEG
+668 ARLYSGNKKSAEG
-681 KEIKTLPKDLER
+681 QEIKTLAKDLEK
-693 KLGKRE
+693 KLGKRD
-699 EWDFATLRQL
+699 EWDFTTLRQL
-709 FDAFSQGRKR
+709 FDTFAQGRKR

-725 HEKNWLRLAGFSM
+725 HEKNWLRLAGFAL

-746 DSWRIEQIWS
+746 DSWRIEQVWG
-756 LYQQSIQFKNHQ
+756 LYQQNIQFKNHQ
-768 GWTDWWVFWRRVAG
+768 GWTDWWVFWRRIAG

-814 QDMGYES
+814 QEMGYES

-827 SLENLDVEDKVLLAT
+827 SLEHLEVEDKVLLAT
-842 WYLSKAMNHN
+842 WFLSKAINQN
-852 QFEQAHWWALGRL
+852 QFEQAHWWAMGRL
-865 ASRTPLYGSQHNA
+865 ASRTPLYGSQHNV
-878 IPREQIEQWLPKLLE
+878 IPREQAEQWLPKLLE
-893 LNWQK
+893 QNWLK
-898 EQMIAFAVV
+898 EPMIAFAAV
-907 MMCRKTGDRLF
+907 MICRKTGDRLF
-918 DVSDDYREQVRS
+918 DISDDYREQVLT

-940 WISLVEE
+940 WVSLVEE

-964 PSGLTLISS
+964 PSGLTLVHH

>member
-1 MTSPRF
+1 MASPRF

-18 VVAFCEITD
+18 VVAYCEITD
-27 NLEQSNVTLFDIDQL
+27 NLEQSEVSLFDIDQL

-48 VRKPLLPSFRYHPAD
+48 VRKPLLPSFRYHPAV

-71 ILPWESVRTEG
+71 TLPWDNEPVAG
-82 DIDNVIVGEWAR
+82 DINNVIVGEWAR

-100 EGRQVS
+100 EGRQVY

-116 VDRRSEILPWAG
+116 VDRNSDILPWAG
-128 AADVEKVSPVTASAS
+128 AQDVDKVSPVIASAS
-143 YLNHIRQSWNYRHPS
+143 YLNHIRQAWNYRHPS

-186 EQAGLGKIVLLEE
+186 ELAGLKKIVLLEE

-209 RHQHTA
+209 RHQQTA
-215 SEELKTLPLILVCDV
+215 ADELKDLPLILVCDV

-236 LSLIEAKFDSD
+236 LSLIEAKFTHDD
-247 ELALDRIGV
+247 LALDRIGV

-275 EQRFSQ
+275 ESRFNQ
-281 SKKLNAANL
+281 NKKLTAASL

-305 SANAPD
+305 STSAPD

-324 LGGTKSV
+324 LGGTKSIA
-331 QLSKQEVHQIAL
+331 LSKQEVHQIAL
-343 DGFFPLSGFEE
+343 DGFFPLSDFSE

-373 PAVSKHIAEFLT
+373 PAVSKHVAEFLT

-391 YAALNRANKLNLESN
+391 RAALGIEDDK
-406 QDLESNQ
+406 Q
-413 NLESNQYLENGE
+413 N
-425 GTEKPAIPVGLL
+425 AIPVGLL
-437 LNGGVFNSELVTERI
+437 LNGGVFNSDLVTERV
-452 TQLLENWKGT
+452 TTLLSDWRGA
-462 PITVLDNPH
+462 PVTVLDNPH

-506 PEKNKMGKALCLL
+506 QEKNKMGKALCLL

-531 SGRRFSLTLGEPVKF
+531 SGRRFSLTLGEPVRF
-546 NLLTSTHDSFGNTN
+546 NLLTSTHDTLTNNT
-560 SGSNASIQNGMMVD
+560 AIQNGVMVD
-574 VDPDIFA
+574 VDPDLFA
-581 PLPPYISTL
+581 PLPPYITTL
-590 ESEGA
+590 EGEGA
-595 TLQANQKERVEVQL
+595 ELQANQKERVEVQL

-616 GTLKMECVSTEDDS
+616 GTLKMECVSAED
-630 TENDSKRWKLEFEV
+630 DSKRWELEFEV
-644 RNQQADDQENSSF
+644 RNKQTDDSEQVKL
-657 HPNLEECKTLI
+657 HPKLNECKELI
-668 SRIYSGNKKSAEG
+668 ARLYSGNKKSAEG
-681 KEIKTLPKDLER
+681 NEIKTLAKDLEK
-693 KLGKRE
+693 KLGKRD
-699 EWDFATLRQL
+699 EWDFTTLRQL
-709 FDAFSQGRKR
+709 FDTFAQGRKR

-725 HEKNWLRLAGFSM
+725 HEKNWLRLAGFAL

-746 DSWRIEQIWS
+746 DSWRIEQVWG
-756 LYQQSIQFKNHQ
+756 LYQQNIQFKNHQ
-768 GWTDWWVFWRRVAG
+768 GWTDWWVFWRRIAG

-827 SLENLDVEDKVLLAT
+827 SLEHLEVEDKVLLAT
-842 WYLSKAMNHN
+842 WFLSKAINQN
-852 QFEQAHWWALGRL
+852 QFEQAHWWAMGRL
-865 ASRTPLYGSQHNA
+865 ASRTPLYGSQHNV
-878 IPREQIEQWLPKLLE
+878 IPREQAEQWLPKLLE
-893 LNWQK
+893 QNWLK
-898 EQMIAFAVV
+898 EPMIAFAAV
-907 MMCRKTGDRLF
+907 MICRKTGDRLF
-918 DVSDDYREQVRS
+918 DISDDYREQVLT

-940 WISLVEE
+940 WVSLVEE

-964 PSGLTLISS
+964 PSGLTLVHH

>member
-1 MTSPRF
+1 MASPRF

-18 VVAFCEITD
+18 VVAYCEITD
-27 NLEQSNVTLFDIDQL
+27 NLEQSEVSLFDIDQL

-48 VRKPLLPSFRYHPAD
+48 VRKPLLPSFRYHPAV

-71 ILPWESVRTEG
+71 TLPWENEPVSG
-82 DIDNVIVGEWAR
+82 DISNVIVGEWAR

-116 VDRRSEILPWAG
+116 VDRSSDILPWAG
-128 AADVEKVSPVTASAS
+128 AQDVEKVSPVIASAS
-143 YLNHIRQSWNYRHPS
+143 YLNHIRQAWNYRHPS

-186 EQAGLGKIVLLEE
+186 QLAGLKKIVLLEE

-209 RHQHTA
+209 RHQQTA
-215 SEELKTLPLILVCDV
+215 ADELKELPLILVCDV

-236 LSLIEAKFDSD
+236 LSLIEASFSSQD

-275 EQRFSQ
+275 ESRFNQ
-281 SKKLNAANL
+281 SKKLTAASL

-305 SANAPD
+305 SASAPE

-324 LGGTKSV
+324 LGGTKSIG
-331 QLSKQEVHQIAL
+331 LSKQEVHQIAL
-343 DGFFPLSGFEE
+343 DGFFPLSDFSE

-373 PAVSKHIAEFLT
+373 PAVSKHVAEFLT
-385 QHQQVS
+385 QHQQVAR
-391 YAALNRANKLNLESN
+391 AALGIEDDK
-406 QDLESNQ
+406 Q
-413 NLESNQYLENGE
+413 N
-425 GTEKPAIPVGLL
+425 AIPVGLL
-437 LNGGVFNSELVTERI
+437 LNGGVFNSELVTERV
-452 TQLLENWKGT
+452 TTLLSDWRGA
-462 PITVLDNPH
+462 PVTVLDNPH

-506 PEKNKMGKALCLL
+506 QEKNKMGKALCLL

-531 SGRRFSLTLGEPVKF
+531 SGRRFSLTLGEPVRF
-546 NLLTSTHDSFGNTN
+546 NLLTSTHDTLTNNT
-560 SGSNASIQNGMMVD
+560 AIQNGVMVD
-574 VDPDIFA
+574 VDPDLFA
-581 PLPPYISTL
+581 PLPPYITTL
-590 ESEGA
+590 EGEGA
-595 TLQANQKERVEVQL
+595 ELQANQKERVEVQL

-616 GTLKMECVSTEDDS
+616 GTLKMECVSAED
-630 TENDSKRWKLEFEV
+630 DSKRWELEFEV
-644 RNQQADDQENSSF
+644 RNKQTDDSEQVKL
-657 HPNLEECKTLI
+657 HPKLNECKELI
-668 SRIYSGNKKSAEG
+668 ARLYSGNKKSAES
-681 KEIKTLPKDLER
+681 KEIKTLAKDLEK
-693 KLGKRE
+693 KLGKRD
-699 EWDFATLRQL
+699 EWDFTTLRQL
-709 FDAFSQGRKR
+709 FDTFAQGRKR

-725 HEKNWLRLAGFSM
+725 HEKNWLRLAGFAL

-746 DSWRIEQIWS
+746 DSWRIEQVWG
-756 LYQQSIQFKNHQ
+756 LYQQNIQFKNHQ
-768 GWTDWWVFWRRVAG
+768 GWTDWWVFWRRIAG

-827 SLENLDVEDKVLLAT
+827 SLEHLEVEDKVLLAT
-842 WYLSKAMNHN
+842 WFLSKAINHN
-852 QFEQAHWWALGRL
+852 QFEQAHWWAMGRL
-865 ASRTPLYGSQHNA
+865 ASRTPLYGSQHNVV
-878 IPREQIEQWLPKLLE
+878 PREQAEQWLPKLLE
-893 LNWQK
+893 QNWQK
-898 EQMIAFAVV
+898 EPMIAFAAV
-907 MMCRKTGDRLF
+907 MICRKTGDRLF
-918 DVSDDYREQVRS
+918 DISDDYREQVLA

-940 WISLVEE
+940 WVSLVEE

-952 ESESKRVFGDAL
+952 ESESKRIFGDAL
-964 PSGLTLISS
+964 PSGLTLVNN

>member
-1 MTSPRF
+1 MASPRF

-18 VVAFCEITD
+18 VVAYCEITD
-27 NLEQSNVTLFDIDQL
+27 NLEQSEVSLFDIDQL

-48 VRKPLLPSFRYHPAD
+48 VRKPLLPSFRYHPAV

-71 ILPWESVRTEG
+71 TLPWDNEPVAG
-82 DIDNVIVGEWAR
+82 DINNVIVGEWAR
-94 ELGAKV
+94 ELGVKV

-116 VDRRSEILPWAG
+116 VDRNSDILPWAG
-128 AADVEKVSPVTASAS
+128 AQDVDKVSPVIASAS
-143 YLNHIRQSWNYRHPS
+143 YLNHIRQAWNYRHPS

-186 EQAGLGKIVLLEE
+186 ELAGLKKIVLLEE

-209 RHQHTA
+209 RHQQTA
-215 SEELKTLPLILVCDV
+215 ADELKDLPLILVCDV

-236 LSLIEAKFDSD
+236 LSLIEAKFTHDD
-247 ELALDRIGV
+247 LALDRIGV

-275 EQRFSQ
+275 ESRFNQ
-281 SKKLNAANL
+281 NKKLTAASL

-305 SANAPD
+305 STSAPD

-324 LGGTKSV
+324 LGGTKSIA
-331 QLSKQEVHQIAL
+331 LSKQEVHQIAL
-343 DGFFPLSGFEE
+343 DGFFPLSDFSE

-373 PAVSKHIAEFLT
+373 PAVSKHVAEFLT

-391 YAALNRANKLNLESN
+391 RAALGIEDDK
-406 QDLESNQ
+406 Q
-413 NLESNQYLENGE
+413 N
-425 GTEKPAIPVGLL
+425 AIPVGLL
-437 LNGGVFNSELVTERI
+437 LNGGVFNSDLVTERV
-452 TQLLENWKGT
+452 TTLLSDWRGA
-462 PITVLDNPH
+462 PVTVLDNPH

-506 PEKNKMGKALCLL
+506 QEKNKMGKALCLL

-531 SGRRFSLTLGEPVKF
+531 SGRRFSLTLGEPVRF
-546 NLLTSTHDSFGNTN
+546 NLLTSTHDTLTNNT
-560 SGSNASIQNGMMVD
+560 AIQNGVMVD
-574 VDPDIFA
+574 VDPDLFA
-581 PLPPYISTL
+581 PLPPYITTL
-590 ESEGA
+590 EGEGA
-595 TLQANQKERVEVQL
+595 ELQANQKERVEVQL

-616 GTLKMECVSTEDDS
+616 GTLKMECVSAED
-630 TENDSKRWKLEFEV
+630 DSKRWELEFEV
-644 RNQQADDQENSSF
+644 RNKQTDDSEQVKL
-657 HPNLEECKTLI
+657 HPKLNECKELI
-668 SRIYSGNKKSAEG
+668 ARLYSGNKKSAEG
-681 KEIKTLPKDLER
+681 NEIKTLAKDLEK
-693 KLGKRE
+693 KLGKRD
-699 EWDFATLRQL
+699 EWDFTTLRQL
-709 FDAFSQGRKR
+709 FDAFAQGRKR

-725 HEKNWLRLAGFSM
+725 HEKNWLRLAGFAL

-746 DSWRIEQIWS
+746 DSWRIEQVWG
-756 LYQQSIQFKNHQ
+756 LYQQNIQFKNHQ
-768 GWTDWWVFWRRVAG
+768 GWTDWWVFWRRIAG

-814 QDMGYES
+814 QEMGYES

-827 SLENLDVEDKVLLAT
+827 SLEHLEVEDKVLLAT
-842 WYLSKAMNHN
+842 WFLSKAINQN
-852 QFEQAHWWALGRL
+852 QFEQAHWWAMGRL
-865 ASRTPLYGSQHNA
+865 ASRTPLYGSQHNV
-878 IPREQIEQWLPKLLE
+878 IPREQAEQWLPKLLE
-893 LNWQK
+893 QNWLK
-898 EQMIAFAVV
+898 EPMIAFAAV
-907 MMCRKTGDRLF
+907 MICRKTGDRLF
-918 DVSDDYREQVRS
+918 DISDDYREQVLT

-940 WISLVEE
+940 WVSLVEE
-947 VKELS
+947 MKELS

-964 PSGLTLISS
+964 PSGLTLVHH

>member
-1 MTSPRF
+1 MASPRF

-18 VVAFCEITD
+18 VVAYCEITD
-27 NLEQSNVTLFDIDQL
+27 NLEQSEVSLFDIDQL

-48 VRKPLLPSFRYHPAD
+48 VRKPLLPSFRYHPAV

-71 ILPWESVRTEG
+71 TLPWDNEPVAG
-82 DIDNVIVGEWAR
+82 DINNVIVGEWAR

-116 VDRRSEILPWAG
+116 VDRNSDILPWAG
-128 AADVEKVSPVTASAS
+128 AQDVDKVSPVIASAS
-143 YLNHIRQSWNYRHPS
+143 YLNHIRQAWNYRHPS

-186 EQAGLGKIVLLEE
+186 ELAGLKKIVLLEE

-209 RHQHTA
+209 RHQQTA
-215 SEELKTLPLILVCDV
+215 ADELKGLPLILVCDV

-236 LSLIEAKFDSD
+236 LSLIEAKFTHDD
-247 ELALDRIGV
+247 LALDRIGV

-275 EQRFSQ
+275 ESRFNQ
-281 SKKLNAANL
+281 NKKLTAASL

-305 SANAPD
+305 STSAPD

-324 LGGTKSV
+324 LGGTKSIA
-331 QLSKQEVHQIAL
+331 LSKQEVHQIAL
-343 DGFFPLSGFEE
+343 DGFFPLSDFSE

-373 PAVSKHIAEFLT
+373 PAVSKHVAEFLT

-391 YAALNRANKLNLESN
+391 RAALGIEDDK
-406 QDLESNQ
+406 Q
-413 NLESNQYLENGE
+413 N
-425 GTEKPAIPVGLL
+425 AIPVGLL
-437 LNGGVFNSELVTERI
+437 LNGGVFNSDLVTERV
-452 TQLLENWKGT
+452 TTLLSDWRGA

-506 PEKNKMGKALCLL
+506 QEKNKMGKALCLL

-531 SGRRFSLTLGEPVKF
+531 SGRRFSLTLGEPVRF
-546 NLLTSTHDSFGNTN
+546 NLLTSTHDTLTNNT
-560 SGSNASIQNGMMVD
+560 AIQNGVMVD
-574 VDPDIFA
+574 VDPDLFA
-581 PLPPYISTL
+581 PLPPYITTL
-590 ESEGA
+590 EGEGA
-595 TLQANQKERVEVQL
+595 ELQANQKERVEVQL

-616 GTLKMECVSTEDDS
+616 GTLKMECVSAED
-630 TENDSKRWKLEFEV
+630 DSKRWELEFEV
-644 RNQQADDQENSSF
+644 RNKQTDDSEQVKL
-657 HPNLEECKTLI
+657 HPKLNECKELI
-668 SRIYSGNKKSAEG
+668 ARLYSGNKKSAEG
-681 KEIKTLPKDLER
+681 KEIKTLAKDLEK
-693 KLGKRE
+693 KLGKRD
-699 EWDFATLRQL
+699 EWDFTTLRQL
-709 FDAFSQGRKR
+709 FDTFAQGRKR

-725 HEKNWLRLAGFSM
+725 HEKNWLRLAGFAL

-746 DSWRIEQIWS
+746 DSWRIEQVWG
-756 LYQQSIQFKNHQ
+756 LYQQNIQFKNHQ
-768 GWTDWWVFWRRVAG
+768 GWTDWWVFWRRIAG

-814 QDMGYES
+814 QEMGYES

-827 SLENLDVEDKVLLAT
+827 SLEHLEVEDKVLLAT
-842 WYLSKAMNHN
+842 WFLSKAINRN
-852 QFEQAHWWALGRL
+852 QFEQAHWWAMGRL
-865 ASRTPLYGSQHNA
+865 ASRTPLYGSQHNV
-878 IPREQIEQWLPKLLE
+878 IPREQAEQWLPKLLE
-893 LNWQK
+893 QNWLK
-898 EQMIAFAVV
+898 EPMIAFAAV
-907 MMCRKTGDRLF
+907 MICRKTGDRLF
-918 DVSDDYREQVRS
+918 DISDDCREQVLT

-940 WISLVEE
+940 WVSLVEE

-964 PSGLTLISS
+964 PSGLTLVHH

>member
-1 MTSPRF
+1 MASPRF

-18 VVAFCEITD
+18 VVAYCEITD
-27 NLEQSNVTLFDIDQL
+27 NLEQSEVSLFDIDQL

-48 VRKPLLPSFRYHPAD
+48 VRKPLQPSFRYHPAV

-71 ILPWESVRTEG
+71 TLPWENEPVSG
-82 DIDNVIVGEWAR
+82 DISNVIVGEWAR

-116 VDRRSEILPWAG
+116 VDRSSDILPWAG
-128 AADVEKVSPVTASAS
+128 AQDVDKVSPVIASAS
-143 YLNHIRQSWNYRHPS
+143 YLNHIRQAWNYRHPS

-186 EQAGLGKIVLLEE
+186 ELAGLKKIVLLEE

-209 RHQHTA
+209 RHQQTA
-215 SEELKTLPLILVCDV
+215 ADELKELPLILVCDV

-236 LSLIEAKFDSD
+236 LSLIEASFSSQD

-275 EQRFSQ
+275 ESRFNQ
-281 SKKLNAANL
+281 SKKLTAASL

-305 SANAPD
+305 SASAPE

-324 LGGTKSV
+324 LGGTKSIG
-331 QLSKQEVHQIAL
+331 LSKQEVHQIAL
-343 DGFFPLSGFEE
+343 DGFFPLSDFSE

-373 PAVSKHIAEFLT
+373 PAVSKHVAEFLT
-385 QHQQVS
+385 QHQQVAR
-391 YAALNRANKLNLESN
+391 AALGIEDDK
-406 QDLESNQ
+406 Q
-413 NLESNQYLENGE
+413 N
-425 GTEKPAIPVGLL
+425 AIPVGLL
-437 LNGGVFNSELVTERI
+437 LNGGVFNSELVTERV
-452 TQLLENWKGT
+452 TTLLSDWRGA
-462 PITVLDNPH
+462 PVTVLDNPH

-506 PEKNKMGKALCLL
+506 QEKNKMGKALCLL

-531 SGRRFSLTLGEPVKF
+531 SGRRFSLTLGEPVRF
-546 NLLTSTHDSFGNTN
+546 NLLTSTHDTLTNNT
-560 SGSNASIQNGMMVD
+560 AIQNGVMVD
-574 VDPDIFA
+574 VDPDLFA
-581 PLPPYISTL
+581 PLPPYITTL
-590 ESEGA
+590 EGEGA
-595 TLQANQKERVEVQL
+595 ELQANQKERVEVQL

-616 GTLKMECVSTEDDS
+616 GTLKMECVSAED
-630 TENDSKRWKLEFEV
+630 DSKRWKLEFEV
-644 RNQQADDQENSSF
+644 RNKQTDDSEQVKL
-657 HPNLEECKTLI
+657 HPKLNECKELI
-668 SRIYSGNKKSAEG
+668 ARLYSGNKKSAES
-681 KEIKTLPKDLER
+681 KEIKTLAKDLEK
-693 KLGKRE
+693 KLGKRD
-699 EWDFATLRQL
+699 EWDFTTLRQL
-709 FDAFSQGRKR
+709 FDTFAQGRKR

-725 HEKNWLRLAGFSM
+725 HEKNWLRLAGFAL

-746 DSWRIEQIWS
+746 DSWRIEQVWG
-756 LYQQSIQFKNHQ
+756 LYQQNIQFKNHQ
-768 GWTDWWVFWRRVAG
+768 GWTDWWVFWRRIAG

-827 SLENLDVEDKVLLAT
+827 SLEHLEVEDKVLLAT
-842 WYLSKAMNHN
+842 WFLSKAINHN
-852 QFEQAHWWALGRL
+852 QFEQAHWWAMGRL
-865 ASRTPLYGSQHNA
+865 ASRTPLYGSQHNVV
-878 IPREQIEQWLPKLLE
+878 PREQAEQWLPKLLE
-893 LNWQK
+893 QNWQK
-898 EQMIAFAVV
+898 EPMIAFAAV
-907 MMCRKTGDRLF
+907 MICRKTGDRLF
-918 DVSDDYREQVRS
+918 DISDDYREQVLA

-940 WISLVEE
+940 WVSLVEE

-952 ESESKRVFGDAL
+952 ESESKRIFGDAL
-964 PSGLTLISS
+964 PSGLTLVNN

>member
-1 MTSPRF
+1 MASPRF

-18 VVAFCEITD
+18 VVAYCEITD
-27 NLEQSNVTLFDIDQL
+27 NLEQSEVSLFDIDQL

-48 VRKPLLPSFRYHPAD
+48 VRKPLLPSFRYHPAV

-71 ILPWESVRTEG
+71 TLPWDNEPVAG
-82 DIDNVIVGEWAR
+82 DINNVIVGEWAR

-116 VDRRSEILPWAG
+116 VDRNSDILPWAG
-128 AADVEKVSPVTASAS
+128 AQDVDKVSPVIASAS
-143 YLNHIRQSWNYRHPS
+143 YLNHIRQAWNYRHPS

-186 EQAGLGKIVLLEE
+186 ELAGLKKIVLLEE

-209 RHQHTA
+209 RHQQTSA
-215 SEELKTLPLILVCDV
+215 DELKDLPLILVCDV

-236 LSLIEAKFDSD
+236 LSLIEAKFTHDD
-247 ELALDRIGV
+247 LALDRIGV

-275 EQRFSQ
+275 ESRFSQ
-281 SKKLNAANL
+281 NKKLTAASL

-305 SANAPD
+305 STSAPD

-324 LGGTKSV
+324 LGGTKSIT
-331 QLSKQEVHQIAL
+331 LSKQEVHQIAL
-343 DGFFPLSGFEE
+343 DGFFPLSDFSE

-373 PAVSKHIAEFLT
+373 PAVSKHVAEFLT

-391 YAALNRANKLNLESN
+391 RAALGIEDDK
-406 QDLESNQ
+406 Q
-413 NLESNQYLENGE
+413 N
-425 GTEKPAIPVGLL
+425 AIPVGLL
-437 LNGGVFNSELVTERI
+437 LNGGVFNSDLVTERV
-452 TQLLENWKGT
+452 TTLLSDWRGA
-462 PITVLDNPH
+462 PVTVLDNPH

-506 PEKNKMGKALCLL
+506 QEKNKMGKALCLL

-531 SGRRFSLTLGEPVKF
+531 SGRRFSLTLGEPVRF
-546 NLLTSTHDSFGNTN
+546 NLLTSTHDTLTNNT
-560 SGSNASIQNGMMVD
+560 AIQNGVMVD
-574 VDPDIFA
+574 VDPDLFA
-581 PLPPYISTL
+581 PLPPYITTL
-590 ESEGA
+590 EGEGA
-595 TLQANQKERVEVQL
+595 ELQANQKERVEVQL

-616 GTLKMECVSTEDDS
+616 GTLKMECVSAEDDK
-630 TENDSKRWKLEFEV
+630 KRWELEFEV
-644 RNQQADDQENSSF
+644 RNKQTDEGEKIQL
-657 HPNLEECKTLI
+657 HPRLNECKELI
-668 SRIYSGNKKSAEG
+668 ARLYSGNKKSAEG
-681 KEIKTLPKDLER
+681 KEIKTLAKDLEK
-693 KLGKRE
+693 KLGKRD
-699 EWDFATLRQL
+699 EWDFTTLRQL
-709 FDAFSQGRKR
+709 FDTFAQGRKR

-725 HEKNWLRLAGFSM
+725 HEKNWLRLAGFAL

-746 DSWRIEQIWS
+746 DSWRIEQVWG
-756 LYQQSIQFKNHQ
+756 LYQQNIQFKNHQ
-768 GWTDWWVFWRRVAG
+768 GWTDWWVFWRRIAG

-814 QDMGYES
+814 QEMGYES

-827 SLENLDVEDKVLLAT
+827 SLEHLEVEDKVLLAT
-842 WYLSKAMNHN
+842 WFLSKAINQN
-852 QFEQAHWWALGRL
+852 QFEQAHWWAMGRL
-865 ASRTPLYGSQHNA
+865 ASRTPLYGSQHNV
-878 IPREQIEQWLPKLLE
+878 IPREQAEQWLPKLLE
-893 LNWQK
+893 QNWLK
-898 EQMIAFAVV
+898 EPMIAFAAV
-907 MMCRKTGDRLF
+907 MICRKTGDRLF
-918 DVSDDYREQVRS
+918 DISDDYREQVLT

-940 WISLVEE
+940 WVSLVEE

-964 PSGLTLISS
+964 PSGLTLVHH

>member
-1 MTSPRF
+1 MASPRF

-18 VVAFCEITD
+18 VVAYCEITD
-27 NLEQSNVTLFDIDQL
+27 NLEQSEVSLFDIDQL

-48 VRKPLLPSFRYHPAD
+48 VRKPLLPSFRYHPAL

-71 ILPWESVRTEG
+71 TLPWDNEPVAG
-82 DIDNVIVGEWAR
+82 DINNVIVGEWAR

-116 VDRRSEILPWAG
+116 VDRNSDILPWAG
-128 AADVEKVSPVTASAS
+128 AQDVDKVSPVIASAS
-143 YLNHIRQSWNYRHPS
+143 YLNHIRQAWNYRHPS

-186 EQAGLGKIVLLEE
+186 ELAGLKKIVLLEE

-209 RHQHTA
+209 RHQQTA
-215 SEELKTLPLILVCDV
+215 ADELKDLPLILVCDV

-236 LSLIEAKFDSD
+236 LSLIEAKFTNSD
-247 ELALDRIGV
+247 LALDRIGV

-275 EQRFSQ
+275 ESRFSQ
-281 SKKLNAANL
+281 NKKLTAASL

-305 SANAPD
+305 STSAPD

-324 LGGTKSV
+324 LGGTKSIA
-331 QLSKQEVHQIAL
+331 LSKQEVHQIAL
-343 DGFFPLSGFEE
+343 DGFFPLSDFSE

-373 PAVSKHIAEFLT
+373 PAVSKHVAEFLT

-391 YAALNRANKLNLESN
+391 RAALGIEDDK
-406 QDLESNQ
+406 Q
-413 NLESNQYLENGE
+413 N
-425 GTEKPAIPVGLL
+425 AIPVGLL
-437 LNGGVFNSELVTERI
+437 LNGGVFNSDLVTERV
-452 TQLLENWKGT
+452 TTLLSDWRGA
-462 PITVLDNPH
+462 PVTVLDNPH

-506 PEKNKMGKALCLL
+506 QEKNKMGKALCLL

-531 SGRRFSLTLGEPVKF
+531 SGRRFSLTLGEPVRF
-546 NLLTSTHDSFGNTN
+546 NLLTSTHDTLTNNT
-560 SGSNASIQNGMMVD
+560 AIQNGVMVD
-574 VDPDIFA
+574 VDPDLFA
-581 PLPPYISTL
+581 PLPPYITTL
-590 ESEGA
+590 EGEGA
-595 TLQANQKERVEVQL
+595 ELQANQKERVEVQL

-616 GTLKMECVSTEDDS
+616 GTLKMECVSAED
-630 TENDSKRWKLEFEV
+630 DSKRWELEFEV
-644 RNQQADDQENSSF
+644 RNKQTDDSEQVKL
-657 HPNLEECKTLI
+657 HPKLNECKELI
-668 SRIYSGNKKSAEG
+668 ARLYSGNKKSAEG
-681 KEIKTLPKDLER
+681 NEIKTLAKDLEK
-693 KLGKRE
+693 KLGKRD
-699 EWDFATLRQL
+699 EWDFTTLRQL
-709 FDAFSQGRKR
+709 FDTFAQGRKR

-725 HEKNWLRLAGFSM
+725 HEKNWLRLAGFAL

-746 DSWRIEQIWS
+746 DSWRIEQVWG
-756 LYQQSIQFKNHQ
+756 LYQQNIQFKNHQ
-768 GWTDWWVFWRRVAG
+768 GWTDWWVFWRRIAG

-814 QDMGYES
+814 QEMGYES

-827 SLENLDVEDKVLLAT
+827 SLEHLEVEDKVLLAT
-842 WYLSKAMNHN
+842 WFLSKAINQN
-852 QFEQAHWWALGRL
+852 QFEQAHWWAMGRL
-865 ASRTPLYGSQHNA
+865 ASRTPLYGSQHNV
-878 IPREQIEQWLPKLLE
+878 IPREQAEQWLPKLLE
-893 LNWQK
+893 QNWLK
-898 EQMIAFAVV
+898 EPMIAFAAV
-907 MMCRKTGDRLF
+907 MICRKTGDRLF
-918 DVSDDYREQVRS
+918 DISDDYREQVLT

-940 WISLVEE
+940 WVSLVEE

-964 PSGLTLISS
+964 PSGLTLVHH

>member
-1 MTSPRF
+1 MASPRF

-18 VVAFCEITD
+18 VVAYCEITD
-27 NLEQSNVTLFDIDQL
+27 NLEQSEVSLFDIDQL

-48 VRKPLLPSFRYHPAD
+48 VRKPLLPSFRYHPAV

-71 ILPWESVRTEG
+71 TLPWDNEPVAG
-82 DIDNVIVGEWAR
+82 DINNVIVGEWAR

-116 VDRRSEILPWAG
+116 VDRNSDILPWAG
-128 AADVEKVSPVTASAS
+128 AQDVDKVSPVIASAS
-143 YLNHIRQSWNYRHPS
+143 YLNHIRQAWNYRHPS

-186 EQAGLGKIVLLEE
+186 ELAGLKKIVLLEE

-209 RHQHTA
+209 RHQQTA
-215 SEELKTLPLILVCDV
+215 ADELKDLPLILVCDV

-236 LSLIEAKFDSD
+236 LSLIEAKFTHDD
-247 ELALDRIGV
+247 LALDRIGV

-275 EQRFSQ
+275 ESRFSQ
-281 SKKLNAANL
+281 NKKLTAASL

-305 SANAPD
+305 STSAPD

-324 LGGTKSV
+324 LGGTKSIA
-331 QLSKQEVHQIAL
+331 LSKQEVHQIAL
-343 DGFFPLSGFEE
+343 DGFFPLSDFSE

-373 PAVSKHIAEFLT
+373 PAVSKHVAEFLT

-391 YAALNRANKLNLESN
+391 RAALGIEDDK
-406 QDLESNQ
+406 Q
-413 NLESNQYLENGE
+413 N
-425 GTEKPAIPVGLL
+425 AIPVGLL
-437 LNGGVFNSELVTERI
+437 LNGGVFNSDLVTERV
-452 TQLLENWKGT
+452 TNLLSDWRGA
-462 PITVLDNPH
+462 PVTVLDNPH

-506 PEKNKMGKALCLL
+506 QEKNKMGKALCLL

-531 SGRRFSLTLGEPVKF
+531 SGRRFSLTLGEPVRF
-546 NLLTSTHDSFGNTN
+546 NLLTSTHDTLTNNT
-560 SGSNASIQNGMMVD
+560 AIQNGMMVD
-574 VDPDIFA
+574 VDPDLFA
-581 PLPPYISTL
+581 PLPPYITTL
-590 ESEGA
+590 EGEGA
-595 TLQANQKERVEVQL
+595 ELQANQKERVEVQL

-616 GTLKMECVSTEDDS
+616 GTLKMECVSAED
-630 TENDSKRWKLEFEV
+630 DSKRWELEFEV
-644 RNQQADDQENSSF
+644 RNKQTDDSEQVKP
-657 HPNLEECKTLI
+657 HPKLNECKELI
-668 SRIYSGNKKSAEG
+668 ARLYSGNKKSAEG
-681 KEIKTLPKDLER
+681 KEIKTLAKDLEK
-693 KLGKRE
+693 KLGKRD
-699 EWDFATLRQL
+699 EWDFTTLRQL
-709 FDAFSQGRKR
+709 FDTFAQGRKR

-725 HEKNWLRLAGFSM
+725 HEKNWLRLAGFAL

-746 DSWRIEQIWS
+746 DSWRIEQVWG
-756 LYQQSIQFKNHQ
+756 LYQQNIQFKNHQ
-768 GWTDWWVFWRRVAG
+768 GWTDWWVFWRRIAG

-814 QDMGYES
+814 QEMGYES

-827 SLENLDVEDKVLLAT
+827 SLEHLEVEDKVLLAT
-842 WYLSKAMNHN
+842 WFLSKAINQN
-852 QFEQAHWWALGRL
+852 QFEQAHWWAMGRL
-865 ASRTPLYGSQHNA
+865 ASRTPLYGSQHNV
-878 IPREQIEQWLPKLLE
+878 IPREQAEQWLPKLLE
-893 LNWQK
+893 QNWLK
-898 EQMIAFAVV
+898 EPMIAFAAV
-907 MMCRKTGDRLF
+907 MICRKTGDRLF
-918 DVSDDYREQVRS
+918 DISDDYREQVLT

-940 WISLVEE
+940 WVSLVEE

-964 PSGLTLISS
+964 PSGLTLVHH

>member
-1 MTSPRF
+1 MASPRF

-18 VVAFCEITD
+18 VVAYCEITD
-27 NLEQSNVTLFDIDQL
+27 NLEQSEVSLFDIDQL

-48 VRKPLLPSFRYHPAD
+48 VRKPLLPSFRYHPAQ

-71 ILPWESVRTEG
+71 TLPWENQPVSG
-82 DIDNVIVGEWAR
+82 DIKNVIVGEWAR

-116 VDRRSEILPWAG
+116 VDRSSDILPWAG
-128 AADVEKVSPVTASAS
+128 AQDVDKVSPVIASAS
-143 YLNHIRQSWNYRHPS
+143 YLNHIRQAWNYRHPS

-186 EQAGLGKIVLLEE
+186 ELAGLKKIVLLEE

-209 RHQHTA
+209 RHQQTA
-215 SEELKTLPLILVCDV
+215 ADELKDLPLILVCDV

-236 LSLIEAKFDSD
+236 LSLIEAKFKQSNGSES

-275 EQRFSQ
+275 ESRFNQ
-281 SKKLNAANL
+281 NKKLTAASL

-305 SANAPD
+305 SSNAPE

-324 LGGTKSV
+324 LGGTKSIA
-331 QLSKQEVHQIAL
+331 LSKQEVHQIAL
-343 DGFFPLSGFEE
+343 DGFFPLSQFNE

-373 PAVSKHIAEFLT
+373 PAVSKHVAEFLT

-391 YAALNRANKLNLESN
+391 RSALGIEDEK
-406 QDLESNQ
+406 Q
-413 NLESNQYLENGE
+413 N
-425 GTEKPAIPVGLL
+425 AIPVGLL
-437 LNGGVFNSELVTERI
+437 LNGGVFNSDLVTERV
-452 TQLLENWKGT
+452 TALLSDWRGA
-462 PITVLDNPH
+462 PVTVLDNPH

-506 PEKNKMGKALCLL
+506 QEKNKMGKALCLL

-531 SGRRFSLTLGEPVKF
+531 SGRRFSLTLGEPVRF
-546 NLLTSTHDSFGNTN
+546 NLLTSTHDTLTNNT
-560 SGSNASIQNGMMVD
+560 AIQNGVMVA
-574 VDPDIFA
+574 VDPDLFV
-581 PLPPYISTL
+581 PLPPYITTL
-590 ESEGA
+590 EGEGA
-595 TLQANQKERVEVQL
+595 ELHANQKERVEVQL

-616 GTLKMECVSTEDDS
+616 GTLKMECVSAEDD
-630 TENDSKRWKLEFEV
+630 TKRWALEFEV
-644 RNQQADDQENSSF
+644 RNKQADDNEDVQL
-657 HPNLEECKTLI
+657 HPKLNECKELVA
-668 SRIYSGNKKSAEG
+668 RLYSGNKKSADS
-681 KEIKTLPKDLER
+681 KEIKTLAKDLEK
-693 KLGKRE
+693 KLGKRD
-699 EWDFATLRQL
+699 EWDFTTLRQL
-709 FDAFSQGRKR
+709 FDAFAQGRKR

-725 HEKNWLRLAGFSM
+725 HEKNWLRLAGFAL

-746 DSWRIEQIWS
+746 DSWRIEQIWG
-756 LYQQSIQFKNHQ
+756 LYQQNIQFKNHQ
-768 GWTDWWVFWRRVAG
+768 GWTDWWVFWRRIAG
-782 GLSQEQQE
+782 GLNQEQQE

-827 SLENLDVEDKVLLAT
+827 SLENLEVEDKVLLAT
-842 WYLSKAMNHN
+842 WFLSKAINHN
-852 QFEQAHWWALGRL
+852 QFQQAHWWAMGRL
-865 ASRTPLYGSQHNA
+865 ASRTPLYGSQHSV
-878 IPREQIEQWLPKLLE
+878 IPREQAEQWLPKLLDQ
-893 LNWQK
+893 NWQK
-898 EQMIAFAVV
+898 EPMIAFAAV
-907 MMCRKTGDRLF
+907 MICRKTGDRLF
-918 DVSDDYREQVRS
+918 DISDDYREQVLA

-940 WISLVEE
+940 WVSLVEE

-952 ESESKRVFGDAL
+952 DSESKRVFGDAL
-964 PSGLTLISS
+964 PSGLTLVHH

>member
-1 MTSPRF
+1 MASPRF

-18 VVAFCEITD
+18 VVAYCEITD
-27 NLEQSNVTLFDIDQL
+27 NLEQSEVSLFDIDQL

-48 VRKPLLPSFRYHPAD
+48 VRKPLLPSFRYHPAV

-71 ILPWESVRTEG
+71 TLPWENEPVSG
-82 DIDNVIVGEWAR
+82 DISNVIVGEWAR

-116 VDRRSEILPWAG
+116 VDRSSDILPWAG
-128 AADVEKVSPVTASAS
+128 AQDVDKVSPVIASAS
-143 YLNHIRQSWNYRHPS
+143 YLNHIRQAWNYRHPS

-186 EQAGLGKIVLLEE
+186 ELAGLKKIVLLEE

-209 RHQHTA
+209 RHQQTA
-215 SEELKTLPLILVCDV
+215 ADELKELPLILVCDV

-236 LSLIEAKFDSD
+236 LSLIEAKYHND

-275 EQRFSQ
+275 ESRFNQ
-281 SKKLNAANL
+281 SKKLTAASL
-290 TKLIQQTRKAKENLL
+290 TKLIQQTRKAKEDLL
-305 SANAPD
+305 SVSAPD

-324 LGGTKSV
+324 LGGTKSIG
-331 QLSKQEVHQIAL
+331 LSKQEVHQIAL
-343 DGFFPLSGFEE
+343 DGFFPLSDFSE
-354 VPDKRRSAVVEFGL
+354 VPDKRRSAMVEFGL

-373 PAVSKHIAEFLT
+373 PAVSKHVAEFLN

-391 YAALNRANKLNLESN
+391 YSALGQEDTS
-406 QDLESNQ
+406 
-413 NLESNQYLENGE
+413 
-425 GTEKPAIPVGLL
+425 TPAVPVGLL
-437 LNGGVFNSELVTERI
+437 LNGGVFNSELVTERV
-452 TQLLENWKGT
+452 TTLLGNWRGA
-462 PITVLDNPH
+462 PVTVLDNPH

-506 PEKNKMGKALCLL
+506 QEKNKMGKALCLL
-519 AKGTEEGHEIRL
+519 AKGTDEGHEIRL
-531 SGRRFSLTLGEPVKF
+531 SGRRFSLTLGEPVRF
-546 NLLTSTHDSFGNTN
+546 NLLTSTHDTLTHNTE
-560 SGSNASIQNGMMVD
+560 IQNGVMVE
-574 VDPDIFA
+574 VDPDIFS

-590 ESEGA
+590 ESEG
-595 TLQANQKERVEVQL
+595 TDLQANQKERVEVQL

-616 GTLKMECVSTEDDS
+616 GTLKMECVSVEDD
-630 TENDSKRWKLEFEV
+630 NKRWELEFEV
-644 RNQQADDQENSSF
+644 RNQQADETEQEQL
-657 HPNLEECKTLI
+657 HPRLTESKELI
-668 SRIYSGNKKSAEG
+668 SRLYSGNKKSADA
-681 KEIKTLPKDLER
+681 KEIKTLAKDLER
-693 KLGKRE
+693 KLGKRDD
-699 EWDFATLRQL
+699 WDFTTLRHL
-709 FDAFSQGRKR
+709 FDAFAQGRKR
-719 RRRSEQ
+719 RRRSEA
-725 HEKNWLRLAGFSM
+725 HEKNWLRLAGFSL
-738 RPGFGDPT
+738 RPGFGDAT
-746 DSWRIEQIWS
+746 DSWRIEQVWG
-756 LYQQSIQFKNHQ
+756 LYQQGIQFKNHQ
-768 GWTDWWVFWRRVAG
+768 VWTDWWVLWRRIAG

-790 TILAD
+790 TLLAD

-827 SLENLDVEDKVLLAT
+827 SLEHLEVEDKVLLAS
-842 WYLSKAMNHN
+842 WFLSKAINHN

-865 ASRTPLYGSQHNA
+865 ASRTPLYGSQHSV
-878 IPREQIEQWLPKLLE
+878 IPREQAEQWLPKLLE
-893 LNWQK
+893 QNWLK
-898 EQMIAFAVV
+898 EPMIAFAAV
-907 MMCRKTGDRLF
+907 MICRKTGDRLF
-918 DVSDDYREQVRS
+918 DISDDYREQVLT

-940 WISLVEE
+940 WVSLVEE

-964 PSGLTLISS
+964 PSGLTLVHN

>member
-1 MTSPRF
+1 MASPRF

-18 VVAFCEITD
+18 VVAYCEITD
-27 NLEQSNVTLFDIDQL
+27 NLEQSKVSLFDIDQL

-48 VRKPLLPSFRYHPAD
+48 VRKPLLPSFRYHPAV

-71 ILPWESVRTEG
+71 TLPWENEPVSG
-82 DIDNVIVGEWAR
+82 DISNVIVGEWAR

-116 VDRRSEILPWAG
+116 VDRSSDILPWAG
-128 AADVEKVSPVTASAS
+128 AQDVEKVSPVIASAS
-143 YLNHIRQSWNYRHPS
+143 YLNHIRQAWNYRHPS

-186 EQAGLGKIVLLEE
+186 ELAGLKKIVLLEE

-209 RHQHTA
+209 RHQQTVA
-215 SEELKTLPLILVCDV
+215 DELKELPLILVCDV

-236 LSLIEAKFDSD
+236 LSLIETKYHND

-275 EQRFSQ
+275 ESRFNQ
-281 SKKLNAANL
+281 SKKLTAASL
-290 TKLIQQTRKAKENLL
+290 TKLIQQTRKAKEDLL
-305 SANAPD
+305 SVSAPD

-324 LGGTKSV
+324 LGGTKSIG
-331 QLSKQEVHQIAL
+331 LSKQEVHQIAL
-343 DGFFPLSGFEE
+343 DGFFPLSDFSE
-354 VPDKRRSAVVEFGL
+354 VPDKRRSAMVEFGL

-373 PAVSKHIAEFLT
+373 PAVSKHVAEFLN

-391 YAALNRANKLNLESN
+391 YSALGQEDTS
-406 QDLESNQ
+406 
-413 NLESNQYLENGE
+413 
-425 GTEKPAIPVGLL
+425 TPAVPVGLL
-437 LNGGVFNSELVTERI
+437 LNGGVFNSELVTERV
-452 TQLLENWKGT
+452 TTLLGNWRGA
-462 PITVLDNPH
+462 PVTVLDNPH

-506 PEKNKMGKALCLL
+506 QEKNKMGKALCLL
-519 AKGTEEGHEIRL
+519 AKGTDEGHEIRL
-531 SGRRFSLTLGEPVKF
+531 SGRRFSLTLGEPVRF
-546 NLLTSTHDSFGNTN
+546 NLLTSTHDTLTHNTE
-560 SGSNASIQNGMMVD
+560 IQNGVMVE
-574 VDPDIFA
+574 VDPDIFS

-590 ESEGA
+590 ESEG
-595 TLQANQKERVEVQL
+595 TDLQANQKERVEVQL

-616 GTLKMECVSTEDDS
+616 GTLKMECVSVEDD
-630 TENDSKRWKLEFEV
+630 NKRWELEFEV
-644 RNQQADDQENSSF
+644 RNQQADETEQEQL
-657 HPNLEECKTLI
+657 HPRLSESKELI
-668 SRIYSGNKKSAEG
+668 SRLYSGNKKSADA
-681 KEIKTLPKDLER
+681 KEIKTLAKDLER
-693 KLGKRE
+693 KLGKRDD
-699 EWDFATLRQL
+699 WDFTTLRHL
-709 FDAFSQGRKR
+709 FDAFAQGRKR
-719 RRRSEQ
+719 RRRSEA
-725 HEKNWLRLAGFSM
+725 HEKNWLRLAGFSL
-738 RPGFGDPT
+738 RPGFGDAT
-746 DSWRIEQIWS
+746 DSWRIEQVWG
-756 LYQQSIQFKNHQ
+756 LYQQGIQFKNHQ
-768 GWTDWWVFWRRVAG
+768 GWTDWWVFWRRIAG

-790 TILAD
+790 TLLAD

-827 SLENLDVEDKVLLAT
+827 SLEHLEVEDKVLLAS
-842 WYLSKAMNHN
+842 WFLSKAINHN

-865 ASRTPLYGSQHNA
+865 ASRTPLYGSQHSV
-878 IPREQIEQWLPKLLE
+878 IPREQAEQWLPKLLE
-893 LNWQK
+893 QNWLK
-898 EQMIAFAVV
+898 EPMIAFAAV
-907 MMCRKTGDRLF
+907 MICRKTGDRLF
-918 DVSDDYREQVRS
+918 DISDDYREQVLT

-940 WISLVEE
+940 WVSLVEE

-964 PSGLTLISS
+964 PSGLTLVHN

>member
-1 MTSPRF
+1 MASPRF

-18 VVAFCEITD
+18 VVAYCEITD
-27 NLEQSNVTLFDIDQL
+27 NLEQSEVSLFDIDQL

-48 VRKPLLPSFRYHPAD
+48 VRKPLLPSFRYHPAV

-71 ILPWESVRTEG
+71 TLPWENEPVSG
-82 DIDNVIVGEWAR
+82 DISNAIVGEWAR

-116 VDRRSEILPWAG
+116 VDRSSDILPWAG
-128 AADVEKVSPVTASAS
+128 AQDVDKVSPVIASAS
-143 YLNHIRQSWNYRHPS
+143 YLNHIRQAWNYRHPS

-186 EQAGLGKIVLLEE
+186 ELAGLKKIVLLEE

-209 RHQHTA
+209 RHQQTA
-215 SEELKTLPLILVCDV
+215 ADELKELPLILVCDV

-236 LSLIEAKFDSD
+236 LSLIEASFSSQD

-275 EQRFSQ
+275 ESRFNQ
-281 SKKLNAANL
+281 SKKLTAASL

-305 SANAPD
+305 SASAPE

-324 LGGTKSV
+324 LGGTKSIG
-331 QLSKQEVHQIAL
+331 LSKQEVHQIAL
-343 DGFFPLSGFEE
+343 DGFFPLSDFSE

-373 PAVSKHIAEFLT
+373 PAVSKHVAEFLT
-385 QHQQVS
+385 QHQQVAR
-391 YAALNRANKLNLESN
+391 AALGIEDDK
-406 QDLESNQ
+406 Q
-413 NLESNQYLENGE
+413 N
-425 GTEKPAIPVGLL
+425 AIPVGLL
-437 LNGGVFNSELVTERI
+437 LNGGVFNSELVTERV
-452 TQLLENWKGT
+452 TTLLSDWRGA
-462 PITVLDNPH
+462 PVTVLDNPH

-506 PEKNKMGKALCLL
+506 QEKNKMGKALCLL

-531 SGRRFSLTLGEPVKF
+531 SGRRFSLTLGEPVRF
-546 NLLTSTHDSFGNTN
+546 NLLTSTHDTLTNNT
-560 SGSNASIQNGMMVD
+560 AIQNGVMVD
-574 VDPDIFA
+574 VDPDLFA
-581 PLPPYISTL
+581 PLPPYITTL
-590 ESEGA
+590 EGEGA
-595 TLQANQKERVEVQL
+595 ELQANQKERVEVQL

-616 GTLKMECVSTEDDS
+616 GTLKMECVSAED
-630 TENDSKRWKLEFEV
+630 DSKRWELEFEV
-644 RNQQADDQENSSF
+644 RNKQTDDSEQVKL
-657 HPNLEECKTLI
+657 HPKLNECKELI
-668 SRIYSGNKKSAEG
+668 ARLYSGNKKSAES
-681 KEIKTLPKDLER
+681 KEIKTLAKDLEK
-693 KLGKRE
+693 KLGKRD
-699 EWDFATLRQL
+699 EWDFTTLRQL
-709 FDAFSQGRKR
+709 FDTFAQGRKR

-725 HEKNWLRLAGFSM
+725 HEKNWLRLAGFAL

-746 DSWRIEQIWS
+746 DSWRIEQVWG
-756 LYQQSIQFKNHQ
+756 LYQQNIQFKNHQ
-768 GWTDWWVFWRRVAG
+768 GWTDWWVFWRRIAG

-790 TILAD
+790 SILAD

-827 SLENLDVEDKVLLAT
+827 SLEHLEVEDKVLLAT
-842 WYLSKAMNHN
+842 WFLSKAINHN
-852 QFEQAHWWALGRL
+852 QFEQAHWWAMGRL
-865 ASRTPLYGSQHNA
+865 ASRTPLYGSQHNV
-878 IPREQIEQWLPKLLE
+878 IPREQAEQWLPKLLE
-893 LNWQK
+893 QNWQK
-898 EQMIAFAVV
+898 EPMIAFAAV
-907 MMCRKTGDRLF
+907 MICRKTGDRLF
-918 DVSDDYREQVRS
+918 DISDDYREQVLA

-940 WISLVEE
+940 WVSLVEE

-952 ESESKRVFGDAL
+952 DSESKRIFGDAL
-964 PSGLTLISS
+964 PSGLTLVNN

>member
-1 MTSPRF
+1 MASPRF

-18 VVAFCEITD
+18 VVAYCEITD
-27 NLEQSNVTLFDIDQL
+27 NLEQSEVSLFDIDQL

-48 VRKPLLPSFRYHPAD
+48 VRKPLLPSFRYHPAV

-71 ILPWESVRTEG
+71 TLPWENEPVSG
-82 DIDNVIVGEWAR
+82 DISNVIVGEWAR

-116 VDRRSEILPWAG
+116 VDRSSDILPWAG
-128 AADVEKVSPVTASAS
+128 AQDVDKVSPVIASAS
-143 YLNHIRQSWNYRHPS
+143 YLNHIRQAWNYRHPS

-186 EQAGLGKIVLLEE
+186 ELAGLKKIVLLEE

-209 RHQHTA
+209 RHQQTA
-215 SEELKTLPLILVCDV
+215 ADELKDLPLILVCDV

-236 LSLIEAKFDSD
+236 LSLIEAKFTHDD
-247 ELALDRIGV
+247 LALDRIGV

-275 EQRFSQ
+275 ESRFSQ
-281 SKKLNAANL
+281 TKKLTAASL

-305 SANAPD
+305 STSAPE

-324 LGGTKSV
+324 LGGTKSIA
-331 QLSKQEVHQIAL
+331 LSKQEVHQIAL
-343 DGFFPLSGFEE
+343 DGFFPLSDFSE

-373 PAVSKHIAEFLT
+373 PAVSKHVAEFLT

-391 YAALNRANKLNLESN
+391 RAALGIEDDKHN
-406 QDLESNQ
+406 
-413 NLESNQYLENGE
+413 
-425 GTEKPAIPVGLL
+425 AIPVGLL
-437 LNGGVFNSELVTERI
+437 LNGGVFNSALVTERV
-452 TQLLENWKGT
+452 TTLLSDWRGA
-462 PITVLDNPH
+462 PVTVLDNPH

-506 PEKNKMGKALCLL
+506 QEKNKMGKALCLL

-531 SGRRFSLTLGEPVKF
+531 SGRRFSLTLGEPVRF
-546 NLLTSTHDSFGNTN
+546 NLLTSTHDTLTNNT
-560 SGSNASIQNGMMVD
+560 AIQNGVMVD
-574 VDPDIFA
+574 VDPDLFA
-581 PLPPYISTL
+581 PLPPYITTL
-590 ESEGA
+590 EGEGA
-595 TLQANQKERVEVQL
+595 ELQANQKERVEVQL

-616 GTLKMECVSTEDDS
+616 GTLKMECVSAED
-630 TENDSKRWKLEFEV
+630 DSKRWELEFEV
-644 RNQQADDQENSSF
+644 RNKQTDDSEQVKL
-657 HPNLEECKTLI
+657 HPKLNECKELI
-668 SRIYSGNKKSAEG
+668 ARLYSGNKKSAES
-681 KEIKTLPKDLER
+681 KEIKTLAKDLEK
-693 KLGKRE
+693 KLGKRD
-699 EWDFATLRQL
+699 EWDFTTLRQL
-709 FDAFSQGRKR
+709 FDTFAQGRKR

-725 HEKNWLRLAGFSM
+725 HEKNWLRLAGFAL

-746 DSWRIEQIWS
+746 DSWRIEQVWG
-756 LYQQSIQFKNHQ
+756 LYQQNIQFKNHQ
-768 GWTDWWVFWRRVAG
+768 GWTDWWVFWRRIAG

-827 SLENLDVEDKVLLAT
+827 SLEHLEVEDKVLLAT
-842 WYLSKAMNHN
+842 WFLSKAINHN
-852 QFEQAHWWALGRL
+852 QFEQAHWWAMGRL
-865 ASRTPLYGSQHNA
+865 ASRTPLYGSQHNVV
-878 IPREQIEQWLPKLLE
+878 PREQAEQWLPKLLE
-893 LNWQK
+893 QNWQK
-898 EQMIAFAVV
+898 EPMIAFAAV
-907 MMCRKTGDRLF
+907 MICRKTGDRLF
-918 DVSDDYREQVRS
+918 DISDDYREQVLA

-940 WISLVEE
+940 WVSLVEE

-952 ESESKRVFGDAL
+952 ESESKRIFGDAL
-964 PSGLTLISS
+964 PSGLTLVNN

>member
-1 MTSPRF
+1 MASPRF

-18 VVAFCEITD
+18 VVAYCEITD
-27 NLEQSNVTLFDIDQL
+27 NLEQSEVSLFDIDQL

-48 VRKPLLPSFRYHPAD
+48 VRKPLLPSFRYHPAV

-71 ILPWESVRTEG
+71 TLPWENEPVSG
-82 DIDNVIVGEWAR
+82 DISNVIVGEWAR

-116 VDRRSEILPWAG
+116 VDRSSDILPWAG
-128 AADVEKVSPVTASAS
+128 AQDVDKVSPVIASAS
-143 YLNHIRQSWNYRHPS
+143 YLNHIRQAWNYRHPS

-186 EQAGLGKIVLLEE
+186 QLAGLKKIVLLEE

-209 RHQHTA
+209 RHQQTA
-215 SEELKTLPLILVCDV
+215 ADELKELPLILVCDV

-236 LSLIEAKFDSD
+236 LSLIEASFSSQD

-275 EQRFSQ
+275 ESRLSQNKGEQ
-281 SKKLNAANL
+281 SKKLTAASL

-305 SANAPD
+305 SANAPE

-324 LGGTKSV
+324 LGGTKSIG
-331 QLSKQEVHQIAL
+331 LSKQEVHQIAL
-343 DGFFPLSGFEE
+343 DGFFPLSDFSE

-373 PAVSKHIAEFLT
+373 PAVSKHVAEFLT
-385 QHQQVS
+385 THQQVS
-391 YAALNRANKLNLESN
+391 RAALGIEDDK
-406 QDLESNQ
+406 Q
-413 NLESNQYLENGE
+413 N
-425 GTEKPAIPVGLL
+425 AIPVGLL
-437 LNGGVFNSELVTERI
+437 LNGGVFNSELVTERV
-452 TQLLENWKGT
+452 TTLLSDWRGA
-462 PITVLDNPH
+462 PVTVLDNPH

-506 PEKNKMGKALCLL
+506 QEKNKMGKALCLL

-531 SGRRFSLTLGEPVKF
+531 SGRRFSLTLGEPVRF
-546 NLLTSTHDSFGNTN
+546 NLLTSTHDTLTNNT
-560 SGSNASIQNGMMVD
+560 AIQNGVMVD
-574 VDPDIFA
+574 VDPDLFA
-581 PLPPYISTL
+581 PLPPYITTL
-590 ESEGA
+590 EGEGA
-595 TLQANQKERVEVQL
+595 ELQANQKERVEVQL

-616 GTLKMECVSTEDDS
+616 GTLKMECVSAED
-630 TENDSKRWKLEFEV
+630 DSKRWELEFEV
-644 RNQQADDQENSSF
+644 RNKQTDDSEQVKL
-657 HPNLEECKTLI
+657 HPKLNECKELI
-668 SRIYSGNKKSAEG
+668 ARLYSGNKKSAEG
-681 KEIKTLPKDLER
+681 KEIKTLAKDLEK
-693 KLGKRE
+693 KLGKRDA
-699 EWDFATLRQL
+699 WDFTTLRQL
-709 FDAFSQGRKR
+709 FDTFAQGRKR

-725 HEKNWLRLAGFSM
+725 HEKNWLRLAGFAL

-746 DSWRIEQIWS
+746 DSWRIEQVWG
-756 LYQQSIQFKNHQ
+756 LYQQNIQFKNHQ
-768 GWTDWWVFWRRVAG
+768 GWTDWWVFWRRIAG

-827 SLENLDVEDKVLLAT
+827 SLEHLEVEDKVLLVT
-842 WYLSKAMNHN
+842 WFLSKAINQN

-865 ASRTPLYGSQHNA
+865 ASRTPLYGSQHNV
-878 IPREQIEQWLPKLLE
+878 IPREQAEQWLPKLLE
-893 LNWQK
+893 QNWQK
-898 EQMIAFAVV
+898 EPMIAFAAV
-907 MMCRKTGDRLF
+907 MICRKTGDRLF
-918 DVSDDYREQVRS
+918 DISDDYREQVLA

-940 WISLVEE
+940 WVSLVEE

-952 ESESKRVFGDAL
+952 ESESKRIFGDAL
-964 PSGLTLISS
+964 PSGLTLVNN

>member
-1 MTSPRF
+1 MASPRF

-18 VVAFCEITD
+18 VVAYCEITD
-27 NLEQSNVTLFDIDQL
+27 NLEQSEVSLFDIDQL

-48 VRKPLLPSFRYHPAD
+48 VRKPLLPSFRYHPAV

-71 ILPWESVRTEG
+71 TLPWENEPVSG
-82 DIDNVIVGEWAR
+82 DISNVIVGEWAR

-116 VDRRSEILPWAG
+116 VDRSSDILPWAG
-128 AADVEKVSPVTASAS
+128 AQDVDKVSPVIASAS
-143 YLNHIRQSWNYRHPS
+143 YLNHIRQAWNYRHPS

-186 EQAGLGKIVLLEE
+186 ELAGLKKIVLLEE

-209 RHQHTA
+209 RHQQTA
-215 SEELKTLPLILVCDV
+215 ADELKELPLILVCDV

-236 LSLIEAKFDSD
+236 LSLIEASFSSQD

-275 EQRFSQ
+275 ESRFNQ
-281 SKKLNAANL
+281 SKKLTAASL

-305 SANAPD
+305 SASAPE

-324 LGGTKSV
+324 LGGTKSIG
-331 QLSKQEVHQIAL
+331 LSKQEVHQIAL
-343 DGFFPLSGFEE
+343 DGFFPLSDFSE

-373 PAVSKHIAEFLT
+373 PAVSKHVAEFLT
-385 QHQQVS
+385 QHQQVAR
-391 YAALNRANKLNLESN
+391 AALGFEDDK
-406 QDLESNQ
+406 Q
-413 NLESNQYLENGE
+413 N
-425 GTEKPAIPVGLL
+425 AIPVGLL
-437 LNGGVFNSELVTERI
+437 LNGGVFNSELVTERV
-452 TQLLENWKGT
+452 TTLLSDWRGA
-462 PITVLDNPH
+462 PVTVLDNPH

-506 PEKNKMGKALCLL
+506 QEKNKMGKALCLL

-531 SGRRFSLTLGEPVKF
+531 SGRRFSLTLGEPVRF
-546 NLLTSTHDSFGNTN
+546 NLLTSTHDTLTNNT
-560 SGSNASIQNGMMVD
+560 AIQNGVMVD
-574 VDPDIFA
+574 VDPDLFA
-581 PLPPYISTL
+581 PLPPYITTL
-590 ESEGA
+590 EGEGA
-595 TLQANQKERVEVQL
+595 ELQANQKERVEVQL

-616 GTLKMECVSTEDDS
+616 GTLKMECVSAED
-630 TENDSKRWKLEFEV
+630 DSKRWELEFEV
-644 RNQQADDQENSSF
+644 RNKQTDDSEQVKL
-657 HPNLEECKTLI
+657 HPKLNECKELI
-668 SRIYSGNKKSAEG
+668 ARLYSGNKKSAES
-681 KEIKTLPKDLER
+681 KEIKTLAKDLEK
-693 KLGKRE
+693 KLGKRD
-699 EWDFATLRQL
+699 EWDFTTLRQL
-709 FDAFSQGRKR
+709 FDTFAQGRKR

-725 HEKNWLRLAGFSM
+725 HEKNWLRLAGFAL

-746 DSWRIEQIWS
+746 DSWRIEQVWG
-756 LYQQSIQFKNHQ
+756 LYQQNIQFKNHQ
-768 GWTDWWVFWRRVAG
+768 GWTDWWVFWRRIAG

-827 SLENLDVEDKVLLAT
+827 SLEHLEVEDKVLLAT
-842 WYLSKAMNHN
+842 WFLSKAINHN
-852 QFEQAHWWALGRL
+852 QFEQAHWWAMGRL
-865 ASRTPLYGSQHNA
+865 ASRTPLYGSQHNVV
-878 IPREQIEQWLPKLLE
+878 PREQAEQWLPKLLE
-893 LNWQK
+893 QNWQK
-898 EQMIAFAVV
+898 EPMIAFAAV
-907 MMCRKTGDRLF
+907 MICRKTGDRLF
-918 DVSDDYREQVRS
+918 DISDDYREQVLA

-940 WISLVEE
+940 WVSLVEE

-952 ESESKRVFGDAL
+952 ESESKRIFGDAL
-964 PSGLTLISS
+964 PSGLTLVNN